1 MAARARI
8 ARQPDATGS
17 RSVLTSELRPLVRAV
32 ALMLL
37 AAASAHAHAAGIMNL
52 GAATARAS
60 GGGAGGAGVPGMP
73 NLGVSPQQAA
83 QASQPSIRNL
93 GYAAHAIAAQIAAQ
107 QNAAA
112 AAAKLPS
119 TVPNGLAPGGLEVAP
134 GIAFAKDGNG
144 NLVSQNTDTGNPLL
158 WVNANAPQQ
167 TVDNSGRVNV
177 DVKQTGQNAVLTWQT
192 MNVGRQTTLNFDQS
206 AGTQT
211 NGANNWAVL
220 NRINDP
226 SGRPSQILGNVTAQ
240 GAVYVINRNGVL
252 FGAGSQVNVHSL
264 VASSLNLL
272 DMKNQLVP
280 TAAGIVAS
288 NQQFLSLPAGT
299 TGGLAYPES
308 GSSGGVAGAVGRPNE
323 VLGLGSPA
331 LLTGSYQAPG
341 DVTIEQGASIT
352 THTNGTASDG
362 GFVLVAA
369 PNVTNA
375 GSISATAGQVVL
387 AAGVGVSLRPNGNGA
402 TGNPQVLLPEL
413 SGQIVT
419 TDLQTGKTI
428 DVTPAGTLTNT
439 GIVQAARGNVNL
451 LGSRVAQ
458 NGVVGVTTSV
468 NTPGTI
474 TISTADEYASNNP
487 LGNPYTGSTPV
498 TGNGGGGDNV
508 NRAGL
513 LSFGPG
519 SVTTVLPDN
528 NGQTATSTPGT
539 TFTPGG
545 ITMTAGSVWFQGGS
559 LIEAPGSNVS
569 VTAYVPS
576 VVTNQAP
583 GQTAVPGRIYVDDGA
598 TIDVSGLADVQAPIS
613 QTLVTIDRIGQNEL
627 ADSPLLR
634 NSFLFGLKGVVVD
647 STLTGTRSDGVQWVG
662 SPILNLSGY
671 VNLIPRTV
679 DQLLTNGG
687 TITLSGNEV
696 MTAAGSSMNLNGG
709 YVHYNGG
716 MVNTTRLV
724 DANGAIVP
732 IGQAS
737 PYDNYVGIAGQFV
750 ESHPRWNVTKSWY
763 NPLQTGGTYQSDYI
777 VGGNAGTLD
786 LFASQALVLDG
797 DISAQAFGGAKQ
809 MQGNSLP
816 SGGAFNLGADP
827 KLAGGT
833 LAGMAWNAAA
843 NPLLPISAISG
854 LTILQDDA
862 PQLGALMPG
871 FSIDTPL
878 DKNASATLAAN
889 DPNNLPTT
897 RVVPVAT
904 LNNGGFAK
912 LNVTEDKNAGK
923 GIVVAQ
929 GTQLNLQPG
938 GAISLNSPA
947 VGADVNVAGR
957 LSAPSG
963 SISITSGGNV
973 VVGPQGALSAAGQWV
988 NNDVQAA
995 PGTAPGNS
1003 QFINGGSISLS
1014 ATQGST
1020 FVDGNAV
1027 DATGSILLQ
1036 PGSVLDVSSGGEM
1049 LANGQLLMQNGVPAG
1064 RGGNVALQTYAVP
1077 AGGAQFGHTTD
1088 GGANLPGTQPTAGT
1102 IAMGGT
1108 ILSEGFSG
1116 GGTLTLNAL
1125 GFRIGGDRAAAAPWD
1140 VYLPEGF
1147 FLQQGF
1153 GKYVLNAYY
1162 DSTIA
1167 PGATVALTQKNL
1179 LPDVLALQ
1187 RTSSGANLSAGGLTT
1202 GGQLDAYHRQPA
1214 GLELTGGN
1222 AVSWLTAASNGVIPS
1237 YPGVTG
1243 AVTLSAGASIDAD
1256 AGASIVLASPKQV
1269 SVLGSVVAPGGSIVL
1284 SADTGATT
1292 AQPGQFNVFTPS
1304 NSRSVWLGADATLDV
1319 SGVALANPLAA
1330 PVKIG
1335 ATTVMPNTGKVLP
1348 GGSVTLSSDTG
1359 YVVAQAGSKIDVSG
1373 ASANFDQLQANGTYA
1388 SHPVWSDAGSITLS
1402 AAYGLFADGTL
1413 SGHGGA
1419 SQARGGTLTVLPHQN
1434 GSASGATALVVRQSG
1449 ALVPAGL
1456 APGEDFP
1463 TPVDPATGL
1472 PSGQPTGVIQF
1483 SADRLNGS
1491 GIANLVLGDST
1502 PSPIPAPVPTIAFA
1516 GNVNLALPE
1525 SVTLNTGRIAAIGM
1539 DQLATLLST
1548 PAQPSGG
1555 PSALDILLSQPPAH
1569 PLGTKVTI
1577 NAPYVALAGP
1587 VATTLTPAFAPFATR
1602 SDATLNV
1609 NASFLDLRNQF
1620 QLNNFGQANLNS
1632 RGDIRLSSTSVS
1644 PTSNVLSPGV
1654 LYTPGNVTFN
1664 AASLYPATGSTF
1676 IIDAVGP
1683 ADPVTGTLAP
1693 TTVTF
1698 GSTGSSGTPLS
1709 AGGALLVDATNIVQ
1723 GGNVRAPS
1731 GSLVFGVGDPA
1742 NSATQKQFGSLPL
1755 VATDSVTFANGS
1767 VTSVSNG
1774 GSIIPYGTTVDG
1786 VQWQFNPLAGTTASN
1801 LNAPPAKY
1809 IGVNGTRVAL
1819 NPGATIDLSG
1829 GGDLQ
1834 AAEWVPGTGGTRDV
1848 LSQYN
1853 VSYASGKG
1861 ATAVPVNAGAG
1872 SVYAIV
1878 PGKQSPVAAYDPS
1891 FAQTVQPAVAGNGTA
1906 TTTTATLG
1914 VGQAGMN
1921 DAIGKAVYLSGV
1933 PGLAAGYYT
1942 LLPGKYATLPG
1953 AYRVTVSSTGGNVVP
1968 GASQVLPD
1976 GTVMTAGYFADAV
1989 TGGRSATPTLF
2000 NVQSGKVW
2008 QQYSQYTL
2016 KGANDFFTAQAAKQ
2030 GNVTPPLPVDGGQ
2043 LVLAATKA
2051 LTLGATLNA
2060 AAGAGGAPAEVDVA
2074 SQDIQITGNGSAAL
2088 PGYLQIGG
2096 DALDSLNAG
2105 SLLIG
2110 GTRAATTKG
2119 VTITPIA
2126 NSVVVSNDANT
2137 SLKGPEILLVTKTDA
2152 TGTDP
2157 NAANGLRVDAGA
2169 SIAAAGDYPAAKD
2182 QPIAIA
2188 GDGALLRVSNGA
2200 MAPLTRTGGT
2210 GAGLLMVG
2218 AGATL
2223 TGGQA
2228 LMLDSS
2234 GDLKVD
2240 PSAVLSAKAIT
2251 ADGSAITFTNASGAA
2266 AANLPGFVIDPAG
2279 LAQFANA
2286 DLVTLRS
2293 YGAIGF
2299 VGDVTATFGK
2309 RVDLSAGTFAS
2320 DGGHVTLNGQ
2330 QIAFTNETGAPSGAS
2345 ASGNGT
2351 LTVNAK
2357 EIDLGT
2363 GTKTLNGFSSANLT
2377 ASGGIVG
2384 QGTGTFD
2391 FGSLPVTLSAPVY
2404 LADTSSASTVKTTGA
2419 LTLNG
2424 AAGTALTKT
2433 AVGGAWKFVGGTLAD
2448 NGATIAAPAGNV
2460 SLDATA
2466 GNLTIGSG
2474 STVSSAGV
2482 SKQFFDVT
2490 QYAPAGSI
2498 TLTADAG
2505 TVDVQAGTTLD
2516 FSGAN
2521 GGGAAGSLTLSA
2533 PKQVVNLNGTIKGGA
2548 ANGYAGGSLSL
2559 DTAGAADL
2567 DSLAKTLAS
2576 SGVNQSISVHTKSG
2590 NLTLSAGNAL
2600 TARSVSLT
2608 ADGGAGN
2615 ARDTANG
2622 NVNVLGTIDA
2632 SGKAGGE
2639 IDLYGRSG
2647 VDVEGTLL
2655 ARGSDPTQRGGKV
2668 NIGTSAV
2675 FDPTVANPYNA
2686 TYGYENIDPSRS
2698 GAIRV
2703 GANALIDVSGGTAGG
2718 LSGGTVNF
2726 RAPLLADGSVDVQFP
2741 TEFNSGKGIVGSR
2754 ATTLEAYAVW
2764 STTDASPGGQHF
2776 DGIVDPAGWYDGNGH
2791 LLAGTFT
2798 AQGTNPPTFTFAPDA
2813 NGDGG
2818 GTLTN
2823 NATGA
2828 QVTLTGSQSD
2838 LASLYTGISSIGFP
2852 GMDSAYFVPTTA
2864 NADHQTFYGG
2874 QIVKASDGTLS
2885 MTPGTLMGFIQSGL
2899 GANGPTLQGS
2909 TANIANFR
2917 VAPGVEFDNPST
2929 AINGGNISILSN
2941 WNLGA
2946 GLPNNSGTIVPSYR
2960 YNGTVAPMLTFRATS
2975 NFDAQASITD
2985 GFFQNQVATILGAAG
3000 SATATGTYAGALALY
3015 NNLMS
3020 LDDPASVTVQFYNGT
3035 SRPLASSAGDQ
3046 NDPLYD
3052 PNVSLSAPLTNQAA
3066 QYYSNYIEYANSWGT
3081 YYGDW
3086 ASGTYTSHVLPY
3098 SPLNKSA
3105 PVVSDYSSYQQYLD
3119 AYLTPLPFSGWL
3131 AGYTKLSIVGF
3142 VKNGVTVIPKF
3153 GTPTPPIASTHAED
3167 YSAYISI
3174 YNGYLDRVAHT
3185 TTMPSP
3191 LLQPQ
3196 GVYSFFFAP
3205 TAPLSIPFSGV
3216 NIGVLSGNLPANIAT
3231 VNNPLPIS
3239 FAALLGGQSSS
3250 YRIVGGADPAS
3261 ANPLAV
3267 QPVAA
3272 FAAGSAPAG
3281 NVTLNQHTAYVD
3293 SNGLTLLQPTTIRT
3307 GTGSIDIAAGN
3318 NFTLADTTAPGV
3330 VYTAGAPTQ
3339 GNPVLGLATAVA
3351 HGSVPG
3357 LQDILVTPTVNPDS
3371 AGDISLHVQGDINGV
3386 QSVTDATGAVTG
3398 AAGNRISQ
3406 YWWQWMQIT
3415 PGTTN
3420 DGGTIVAPLT
3430 QSSIDF
3436 GAFDQGVMSV
3446 GGNVSISAGGNISDL
3461 AVSLPTTWYLDG
3473 NNKPVT
3479 VGGGNLTVH
3488 AGGDILSGDYF
3499 VAKGTG
3505 SISASGSIGSDI
3517 AATSWTLG
3525 RAPIAVSTVL
3535 ATQDGIFDVVARRG
3549 VDIGAVLNP
3558 SYSNSYTQSA
3568 GLPTSIVNLFSY
3580 GQYADSQGYGQTS
3593 AVNVLST
3600 TGDVR
3605 LGTLGGMLTGA
3616 NGVLPA
3622 SINLTAF
3629 NGAIDVPSGGVLYPS
3644 AVGQLNLV
3652 ADRSVSLSNV
3662 SSNATGVAL
3671 PNTFGLSDADPSQM
3685 PSPTNPQATIPALTD
3700 TTLAAHALTALHDG
3714 DLQPARIYS
3723 LNGSIVNGN
3732 VDTSDDGDG
3741 FYRNLVTLSIDKPA
3755 FMQAGQDIVNLA
3767 FWGQN
3772 LRSSDTTR
3780 IVAGRDIYDTPIPH
3794 NGGGAVPVLSV
3805 GGPGW
3810 FDVQA
3815 GRNIGPL
3822 TSQAEL
3828 YNQQANTG
3836 GIAHV
3841 FTGIDAVGN
3850 ANNPNLPHE
3859 SANVNVLFGVGPGV
3873 DLPGFIAT
3881 YVAPGSAVAGVPSA
3895 TPALIAFMEQYDA
3908 GLGVDTGLQVDKDN
3922 ALAKVGSLTADEAWK
3937 QFQALPSYVQQIFAE
3952 KVLFGVLAQVGA
3964 DFNDASSPYHGQYAR
3979 GYQAINTL
3987 FPASYGYTANNLGGG
4002 SNGANKSVST
4012 GDLDIR
4018 STTIQTQQGGDVTIL
4033 GPGGQALVGSTTAPP
4048 QIVDSSGNVVAGPG
4062 TMGILTL
4069 EKGNVDLFTDQSVLL
4084 AQSRIF
4090 TEQGGDMTIWSSNGD
4105 INAGKGAKTSA
4116 DTPAPQYVCDA
4127 NHYCT
4132 VDSRGQVTG
4141 AGIATL
4147 QSIPGA
4153 PKGTVNLIAPR
4164 GTVDAGDAGIRAGN
4178 LNVAALRVVN
4188 ADNIQVTG
4196 KATGIPLVQ
4205 AVNTGALTAASSAAS
4220 AASQVAQDIAKNNA
4234 SGVAPRRWTISVQVE
4249 GFGDNGPDG
4258 GAKRHKSAQVG
4269 YDSSNSVS
4277 LLGFGAAGPTQR
4289 TLLSKEEL
4297 AKLNRF

>member
-1 MAARARI
+1 
-8 ARQPDATGS
+8 
-17 RSVLTSELRPLVRAV
+17 
-32 ALMLL
+32 MLL
-37 AAASAHAHAAGIMNL
+37 AGASAHVPAAGIMNL
-52 GAATARAS
+52 GAAAARAS
-60 GGGAGGAGVPGMP
+60 GGGAGGAGGAPGMP
-73 NLGVSPQQAA
+73 NLGVSAQQAL

-93 GYAAHAIAAQIAAQ
+93 GYAAQAIAAQIAAQ

-119 TVPNGLAPGGLEVAP
+119 SVPNGLAPGGLQVAA
-134 GIAFAKDGNG
+134 GA
-144 NLVSQNTDTGNPLL
+144 SSDTNNPVL
-158 WVNANAPQQ
+158 WFNANAPTQN
-167 TVDNSGRVNV
+167 VDSSGHVNV
-177 DVKQTGQNAVLTWQT
+177 DVKQTGQNAVLTWET

-206 AGTQT
+206 GGTQT

-226 SGRPSQILGNVTAQ
+226 SGRPSQILGNITAQ

-280 TAAGIVAS
+280 TPAGIVAS

-299 TGGLAYPES
+299 TGGLAYPQS
-308 GSSGGVAGAVGRPNE
+308 GSSGGVAGSVGTPNE
-323 VLGLGSPA
+323 VLGLGNKVA
-331 LLTGSYQAPG
+331 LTGTYQAPG

-375 GSISATAGQVVL
+375 GSISATSGQVVL
-387 AAGVGVSLRPNGNGA
+387 AAGVGVSLRPNGGGA
-402 TGNPQVLLPEL
+402 SGNPQVLLPEL

-419 TDLQTGKTI
+419 VDPATGATI

-498 TGNGGGGDNV
+498 TGGAGGADNV

-569 VTAYVPS
+569 VTAYAPS
-576 VVTNQAP
+576 VVTNKVP

-598 TIDVSGLADVQAPIS
+598 TIDVSGLANVQVPIS
-613 QTLVTIDRIGQNEL
+613 QTLVTVDRIGQNEL

-709 YVHYNGG
+709 YVHYDGG
-716 MVNTTRLV
+716 IVNTTRLV

-737 PYDNYVGIAGQFV
+737 PYDNYVGIAGQFI
-750 ESHPRWNVTKSWY
+750 ENHPRWGVTKSWY
-763 NPLQTGGTYQSDYI
+763 NPLLTSGTYQSDYI

-797 DISAQAFGGAKQ
+797 DISAQSFGGAKQ

-816 SGGAFNLGADP
+816 SGGTFNLGADP
-827 KLAGGT
+827 KLAGNA
-833 LAGMAWNAAA
+833 LAGMTWNSAA
-843 NPLLPISAISG
+843 NTTSLPLNALSG
-854 LTILQDDA
+854 LTILQDAA

-871 FSIDTPL
+871 FSIETPL
-878 DKNASATLAAN
+878 DKNASQSLAAN
-889 DPNNLPTT
+889 DPNNLPAT
-897 RVVPVAT
+897 RVVPVAM
-904 LNNGGFAK
+904 LNNGGFAN
-912 LNVTEDKNAGK
+912 LNLTEDKSAGK

-938 GAISLNSPA
+938 GSISFNSPA

-973 VVGPQGALSAAGQWV
+973 VVGPQGVISAAGQWV
-988 NNDVQAA
+988 NNDVLAA
-995 PGTAPGNS
+995 PGTTPGNS

-1014 ATQGST
+1014 ATQQGAIVVNGSN
-1020 FVDGNAV
+1020 VDT
-1027 DATGSILLQ
+1027 TGSILLR

-1049 LANGQLLMQNGVPAG
+1049 LANGQLLLQNGVPAG
-1064 RGGNVALQTYAVP
+1064 RGGNVALQTYAAP
-1077 AGGAQFGHTTD
+1077 LATQQFGHTRD
-1088 GGANLPGTQPTAGT
+1088 SGSPLPSTQPMAGT
-1102 IAMGGT
+1102 IAMDGT

-1116 GGTLTLNAL
+1116 GGTLTLEAL
-1125 GFRIGGDRAAAAPWD
+1125 GFRIGGDRSAASPWD
-1140 VYLPEGF
+1140 VYLPESF
-1147 FLQQGF
+1147 FSQQGF

-1162 DSTIA
+1162 DSTVA
-1167 PGATVALTQKNL
+1167 PGAAVSLTQLNRI
-1179 LPDVLALQ
+1179 PDALALQ
-1187 RTSSGANLSAGGLTT
+1187 QTSSGTNLSAGDLTT
-1202 GGQLDAYHRQPA
+1202 IGQLDAYHRQPTN
-1214 GLELTGGN
+1214 LVLTGGN
-1222 AVSWLTAASNGVIPS
+1222 YVVWQSTPDSPPPS
-1237 YPGVTG
+1237 YSGVTG
-1243 AVTLSAGASIDAD
+1243 AVTLSSGASINAD
-1256 AGASIVLASPKQV
+1256 AGASVVLASPKQV
-1269 SVLGSVVAPGGSIVL
+1269 TVLGSVVAPGGSIVL
-1284 SADTGATT
+1284 SADTGTTT
-1292 AQPGQFNVFTPS
+1292 AQPGQLNVFTPS
-1304 NSRSVWLGADATLDV
+1304 NSRSVWLGSDATLDV

-1330 PVKIG
+1330 PVKLGG
-1335 ATTVMPNTGKVLP
+1335 ATVSPNVGKVLP
-1348 GGSVTLSSDTG
+1348 GGSVTLSSDSG
-1359 YVVAQAGSKIDVSG
+1359 YVVTQAGSKIDVSG
-1373 ASANFDQLQANGTYA
+1373 SSANFDRLQTNGTYA
-1388 SHPVWSDAGSITLS
+1388 SQPVWSDAGSITLS

-1413 SGHGGA
+1413 AGFGGA
-1419 SQARGGTLTVLPHQN
+1419 AQARGGTLTILPHQN
-1434 GSASGATALVVRQSG
+1434 GSSAGATALVVRQG
-1449 ALVPAGL
+1449 GTLVPAGL
-1456 APGEDFP
+1456 APGQEFSIA
-1463 TPVDPATGL
+1463 VDPTTGQ
-1472 PSGQPTGVIQF
+1472 PIGQPTGVIQF
-1483 SADRLNGS
+1483 AADHLNDS

-1502 PSPIPAPVPTIAFA
+1502 PSPIPVSPIVFA
-1516 GNVNLALPE
+1516 GNVNLTLPE

-1539 DQLATLLST
+1539 DQLSTLLST
-1548 PAQPSGG
+1548 PANGNA
-1555 PSALDILLSQPPAH
+1555 ALVNLLAQPPAH
-1569 PLGTKVTI
+1569 SLGTTVAI

-1587 VATTLTPAFAPFATR
+1587 TATSSTPAFAPVATL

-1609 NASFLDLRNQF
+1609 NASFLDLRNQL
-1620 QLNNFGQANLNS
+1620 QLNNFGLANLTS
-1632 RGDIRLSSTSVS
+1632 SGDIRLSSTSAAQSGPVG
-1644 PTSNVLSPGV
+1644 LAPGM
-1654 LYTPGNVTFN
+1654 LYTPGNVTFK
-1664 AASLYPATGSTF
+1664 AADVYPATGSTF
-1676 IIDAVGP
+1676 IVDAVGP
-1683 ADPVTGTLAP
+1683 VDSATGKPAP

-1698 GSTGSSGTPLS
+1698 ATNGSSGTPLS
-1709 AGGALLVDATNIVQ
+1709 AGGMLLVDATNIVQ
-1723 GGNVRAPS
+1723 GGTVRAPS
-1731 GSLVFGVGDPA
+1731 GTLVFGVGDPT
-1742 NSATQKQFGSLPL
+1742 NSATQKQFGNLPL
-1755 VATDSVTFANGS
+1755 VATDSVTFTNGS

-1786 VQWQFNPLAGTTASN
+1786 VEWQFNPLAGTTASD

-1809 IGVNGTRVAL
+1809 IGVNGSSVAL
-1819 NPGATIDLSG
+1819 NKGATIDLSG

-1861 ATAVPVNAGAG
+1861 ATAVPVNAGG
-1872 SVYAIV
+1872 GNVYAIV
-1878 PGKQSPVAAYDPS
+1878 PGAQSPVAAYDPL
-1891 FAQTVQPAVAGNGTA
+1891 FAQTVQPAVASNGTA
-1906 TTTTATLG
+1906 TTKTATLG

-1933 PGLAAGYYT
+1933 PGLAPGYYT

-1953 AYRVTVSSTGGNVVP
+1953 AYRVTVSSATGNVVP

-2000 NVQSGKVW
+2000 NVQSGATW
-2008 QQYSQYTL
+2008 QQYSQYTV
-2016 KGANDFFTAQAAKQ
+2016 KGANAFFTAQAAKQ

-2051 LTLGATLNA
+2051 LALGATLNA
-2060 AAGAGGAPAEVDVA
+2060 AAGAGGAPAEVDIA

-2126 NSVVVSNDANT
+2126 NSVVVSNDANS

-2152 TGTDP
+2152 SGTDA
-2157 NAANGLRVDAGA
+2157 NASNGLRVDAGA
-2169 SIAAAGDYPAAKD
+2169 SIVAAGDYPAAKD
-2182 QPIAIA
+2182 QPITIT

-2210 GAGLLMVG
+2210 GTGLLTVG

-2223 TGGQA
+2223 SGGQA

-2234 GDLKVD
+2234 GNLKVD
-2240 PSAVLSAKAIT
+2240 PSAVLSGKAIT
-2251 ADGSAITFTNASGAA
+2251 VDGSAITFTNASGAT

-2279 LAQFANA
+2279 LAQLANA

-2293 YGAIGF
+2293 YGAMGF
-2299 VGDVTATFGK
+2299 VGDVSATFGK
-2309 RVDLSAGTFAS
+2309 SVDLSAGTFTS

-2330 QIAFTNETGAPSGAS
+2330 QIAFTNETGAPGSVAATGS
-2345 ASGNGT
+2345 GT

-2357 EIDLGT
+2357 EIDFGT
-2363 GTKTLNGFSSANLT
+2363 GAKTLNGFSSANMA

-2391 FGSLPVTLSAPVY
+2391 FGALPVTLNAPVY

-2433 AVGGAWKFVGGTLAD
+2433 PVGGAWHFVGGTLAD
-2448 NGATIAAPAGNV
+2448 NGATITAPAGNV
-2460 SLDATA
+2460 SLEATT

-2474 STVSSAGV
+2474 STLSSAGV

-2498 TLTADAG
+2498 ILTADAG
-2505 TVDVQAGTTLD
+2505 TVDVQSGTTLD
-2516 FSGAN
+2516 FSGAK

-2548 ANGYAGGSLSL
+2548 TNGYAGGSLSL
-2559 DTAGAADL
+2559 DMAGATHL
-2567 DSLAKTLAS
+2567 DSLAQTLAS
-2576 SGVNQSISVHTKSG
+2576 SGVNQSIAVHTKSG

-2615 ARDTANG
+2615 ASDTANG

-2632 SGKAGGE
+2632 SGKAGGQ

-2655 ARGSDPTQRGGKV
+2655 ARSSDPTQRGGKV

-2698 GAIRV
+2698 GLIRV

-2726 RAPLLADGSVDVQFP
+2726 RAPLLADGSVDVQLP
-2741 TEFNSGKGIVGSR
+2741 NSFNSGKGIVGSR
-2754 ATTLEAYAVW
+2754 ATTLEAYATW
-2764 STTDASPGGQHF
+2764 STTDATSGAQHF
-2776 DGIVDPAGWYDGNGH
+2776 DGIVDPAGWYDSNGH

-2798 AQGTNPPTFTFAPDA
+2798 AQGTNPPTLSFTPDA

-2838 LASLYTGISSIGFP
+2838 LDSLYNGVVSIGFP
-2852 GMDSAYFVPTTA
+2852 GMSGAYFVPTTA
-2864 NADHQTFYGG
+2864 NADHQNYYGG
-2874 QIVKASDGTLS
+2874 QIVTASDGTLS

-2899 GANGPTLQGS
+2899 GANGPTLQGAAS
-2909 TANIANFR
+2909 GIANFR
-2917 VAPGVEFDNPST
+2917 VAPGIEFDNPST
-2929 AINGGNISILSN
+2929 TINGGNISILSN

-2946 GLPNNSGTIVPSYR
+2946 GLPNNHGTIDPSYR
-2960 YNGTVAPMLTFRATS
+2960 YNGTVAPMLTFRAIN

-2985 GFFQNQVATILGAAG
+2985 GFFQSQVATILGAAG
-3000 SATATGTYAGALALY
+3000 NAGATGTYAAALALY
-3015 NNLMS
+3015 NSLAS
-3020 LDDPASVTVQFYNGT
+3020 LDDPTSITVQLTDGT
-3035 SRPLASSAGDQ
+3035 TQSLSSFGS
-3046 NDPLYD
+3046 NPGNPLYD
-3052 PNVSLSAPLTNQAA
+3052 PNMALSAPLIKQSAD
-3066 QYYSNYIEYANSWGT
+3066 YYSDYLGYANAWGG
-3081 YYGDW
+3081 YFNLWQNGNFFGNYPL
-3086 ASGTYTSHVLPY
+3086 HVMPY
-3098 SPLNKSA
+3098 SPLLNPA
-3105 PVVSDYSSYQQYLD
+3105 PLYSSYSSYQDYSN
-3119 AYLTPLPFSGWL
+3119 AYSDWLSG
-3131 AGYTKLSIVGF
+3131 YNVLSITGF
-3142 VKNGVTVIPKF
+3142 VKNGVVIAKKF
-3153 GTPTPPIASTHAED
+3153 GTPSSPFISSNPVDYGSYLSLYVNTYFSAISTTVSGASVLVHPNNAFSFVYAPI
-3167 YSAYISI
+3167 
-3174 YNGYLDRVAHT
+3174 
-3185 TTMPSP
+3185 
-3191 LLQPQ
+3191 
-3196 GVYSFFFAP
+3196 
-3205 TAPLSIPFSGV
+3205 APLSIPDTGIS
-3216 NIGVLSGNLPANIAT
+3216 NIGNLPGNLPANVAT
-3231 VNNPLPIS
+3231 SNNPLPVG
-3239 FAALLGGQSSS
+3239 FATLLGGQSSS
-3250 YRIVGGADPAS
+3250 FRMVGGADLAS

-3267 QPVAA
+3267 QPIAA
-3272 FAAGSAPAG
+3272 FDAGGAPSG
-3281 NVTLNQHTAYVD
+3281 NVTLNQHTTYVD
-3293 SNGLTLLQPTTIRT
+3293 SKGLALLQPTTIRT

-3318 NFTLADTTAPGV
+3318 DFVLADTTAPGV
-3330 VYTAGAPTQ
+3330 VYTAGTPAQ
-3339 GNPVLGLATAVA
+3339 GSPALGNTSAIVSG
-3351 HGSVPG
+3351 GSG

-3371 AGDISLHVQGDINGV
+3371 AGDISIRVQGDINGI
-3386 QSVTDATGAVTG
+3386 QNVTDATGAATG
-3398 AAGNRISQ
+3398 GAGNSISQ

-3415 PGTTN
+3415 PGATAS
-3420 DGGTIVAPLT
+3420 GSTIVAPLT
-3430 QSSIDF
+3430 RSSIDF

-3461 AVSLPTTWYLDG
+3461 AVSLPTTWYLNG
-3473 NNKPVT
+3473 SGKPVT
-3479 VGGGNLTVH
+3479 VGGGNLTVR

-3505 SISASGSIGSDI
+3505 TISAGGSIGSDI
-3517 AATSWTLG
+3517 STASWMPG
-3525 RAPIAVSTVL
+3525 GAPMAVSTVL
-3535 ATQDGIFDVVARRG
+3535 ATQDGIFNVAARQG

-3558 SYSNSYTQSA
+3558 SYSSSYTQSGGQSTA
-3568 GLPTSIVNLFSY
+3568 VVNLSGY
-3580 GQYADSQGYGQTS
+3580 GQYPDGQGYSPTS
-3593 AVNVLST
+3593 AVNALST
-3600 TGDVR
+3600 TGDIR
-3605 LGTLGGMLTGA
+3605 LGSLGGMWTGA

-3622 SINLTAF
+3622 SMNLTAF
-3629 NGAIDVPSGGVLYPS
+3629 SGAIDIQSGGALYPS

-3652 ADRSVSLSNV
+3652 ADQSVYLSNV
-3662 SSNATGVAL
+3662 AARWSNVAL

-3685 PSPTNPQATIPALTD
+3685 PSPTNPQAQVSIPALTD
-3700 TTLAAHALTALHDG
+3700 VTLAAHATGALHG
-3714 DLQPARIYS
+3714 DDALPARVYS
-3723 LNGSIVNGN
+3723 LNGSIVNGGI
-3732 VDTSDDGDG
+3732 DTSSSGDG
-3741 FYRNLVTLSIDKPA
+3741 FYQNLVTLSIDKPA
-3755 FMQAGQDIVNLA
+3755 LLQAGQDIVNLA

-3772 LRSSDTTR
+3772 LRSSDVTR
-3780 IVAGRDIYDTPIPH
+3780 VVAGRDIYDTPISTTA
-3794 NGGGAVPVLSV
+3794 GAVPVLEV

-3822 TSQAEL
+3822 TSQGEL
-3828 YNQQANTG
+3828 YGKSANTG
-3836 GIAHV
+3836 ALTHP

-3873 DLPGFIAT
+3873 DLPGFVST
-3881 YVAPGSAVAGVPSA
+3881 YIAPGSAVAGVPSA

-3908 GLGVDTGLQVDKDN
+3908 GLGVDTGLQVDKD
-3922 ALAKVGSLTADEAWK
+3922 AAQLKVGQLTADDAWK
-3937 QFQALPSYVQQIFAE
+3937 QFQALPSYVQQLFAE

-3964 DFNDASSPYHGQYAR
+3964 DFNDPASRYSGQYSR

-3987 FPASYGYTANNLGGG
+3987 FPASFGYTANNLGGG
-4002 SNGANKSVST
+4002 SNGANKSAST
-4012 GDLDIR
+4012 GNLDIR

-4048 QIVDSSGNVVAGPG
+4048 QIVSSDGSVVAGPG

-4069 EKGNVDLFTDQSVLL
+4069 EKGNVDIFTDQSVLL

-4249 GFGDNGPDG
+4249 GFGDSGPDG
-4258 GAKRHKSAQVG
+4258 GSKRRRSEQVG
-4269 YDSSNSVS
+4269 YDASNSVS

-4297 AKLNRF
+4297 GKLNRF

>member
-1 MAARARI
+1 MAARART

-17 RSVLTSELRPLVRAV
+17 RPVLKSELRPLVRAV

-37 AAASAHAHAAGIMNL
+37 AGASAHVHAAGIMNL
-52 GAATARAS
+52 GAAAARAS
-60 GGGAGGAGVPGMP
+60 GGGAGSAGGAPGMP
-73 NLGVSPQQAA
+73 NLGVSAQQAL

-119 TVPNGLAPGGLEVAP
+119 SVPNGLTPGGLQVAA
-134 GIAFAKDGNG
+134 GASG
-144 NLVSQNTDTGNPLL
+144 DTNNPVL
-158 WVNANAPQQ
+158 WFNANAPTQN
-167 TVDNSGRVNV
+167 VDSSGHVNV
-177 DVKQTGQNAVLTWQT
+177 DVKQTGQNAVLTWET

-206 AGTQT
+206 GGTQT

-226 SGRPSQILGNVTAQ
+226 SGRPSQILGNITAQ

-280 TAAGIVAS
+280 TPAGIVAS

-299 TGGLAYPES
+299 TGGLAYPQS
-308 GSSGGVAGAVGRPNE
+308 GSSSGVAGSTGRPNE
-323 VLGLGSPA
+323 VLGLGNQA
-331 LLTGSYQAPG
+331 LLTGTYQAPG

-375 GSISATAGQVVL
+375 GSIAATSGQVVL
-387 AAGVGVSLRPNGNGA
+387 AAGVGVSLLPN
-402 TGNPQVLLPEL
+402 TGKTSNPQVLLPEL
-413 SGQIVT
+413 SGQIVATDPT
-419 TDLQTGKTI
+419 TGASI

-487 LGNPYTGSTPV
+487 LGIPYPGQTL
-498 TGNGGGGDNV
+498 NGVYDV
-508 NRAGL
+508 HRAGL

-545 ITMTAGSVWFQGGS
+545 IAMTAGSVWFQGGS

-569 VTAYVPS
+569 VTAYAPS
-576 VVTNQAP
+576 VVTNKVP

-598 TIDVSGLADVQAPIS
+598 TIDVSGLANVLAPIS
-613 QTLVTIDRIGQNEL
+613 QTLVTVDRIGQNEL

-716 MVNTTRLV
+716 IVNTTRLV

-750 ESHPRWNVTKSWY
+750 ENHPRWGVTKTWY
-763 NPLQTGGTYQSDYI
+763 NPLLTSGTYQSDYI

-797 DISAQAFGGAKQ
+797 DISAQSFGGAKQ

-816 SGGAFNLGADP
+816 SGGTFNLGTDP
-827 KLAGGT
+827 KLTGNA
-833 LAGMAWNAAA
+833 LAGMTWNGAA
-843 NPLLPISAISG
+843 NTTSLPLNALSG
-854 LTILQDDA
+854 LTILQDAA

-871 FSIDTPL
+871 FSIDTAL
-878 DKNASATLAAN
+878 DKNASQSLAAN
-889 DPNNLPTT
+889 DPNNLLTT

-904 LNNGGFAK
+904 LNNGGFAN
-912 LNVTEDKNAGK
+912 LNVTEDKNTGK

-938 GAISLNSPA
+938 GSISLNSPA
-947 VGADVNVAGR
+947 VGADVKVAGR

-963 SISITSGGNV
+963 SISISSGGNV
-973 VVGPQGALSAAGQWV
+973 VVGPQGAISAAGQWV

-995 PGTAPGNS
+995 PGTTPGNS
-1003 QFINGGSISLS
+1003 QFINGGSIALS
-1014 ATQGST
+1014 TTQNST
-1020 FVDGNAV
+1020 FVNGNAV
-1027 DATGSILLQ
+1027 DVTGSILLQ

-1077 AGGAQFGHTTD
+1077 AGGAQFGHTND

-1116 GGTLTLNAL
+1116 GGTMTLGAL
-1125 GFRIGGDRAAAAPWD
+1125 GFRIGGDKAAAAPWD
-1140 VYLPEGF
+1140 VYLPQGF
-1147 FLQQGF
+1147 FSQQGF

-1162 DSTIA
+1162 DATIA
-1167 PGATVALTQKNL
+1167 PGATVALTQRNL
-1179 LPDVLALQ
+1179 LPDAPALQ
-1187 RTSSGANLSAGGLTT
+1187 QSASGANLLAGGLTT
-1202 GGQLDAYHRQPA
+1202 SGQLDAYHRQPT
-1214 GLELTGGN
+1214 GLVLTGGN
-1222 AVSWLTAASNGVIPS
+1222 AASWLTAATGGTVPS

-1243 AVTLSAGASIDAD
+1243 AVTLSAGASIQAD
-1256 AGASIVLASPKQV
+1256 AGAGVALASPKQV
-1269 SVLGSVVAPGGSIVL
+1269 TVLGSVVAPGGSIVL
-1284 SADTGATT
+1284 SADTGTT
-1292 AQPGQFNVFTPS
+1292 APQPGQFNVFTPS
-1304 NSRSVWLGADATLDV
+1304 NSRSVWLGSDATLDV
-1319 SGVALANPLAA
+1319 SGTALANPLAA
-1330 PVKIG
+1330 SVKIG
-1335 ATTVMPNTGKVLP
+1335 GTVVVPNTGKVLP
-1348 GGSVTLSSDTG
+1348 GGSVTLSSDSG
-1359 YVVAQAGSKIDVSG
+1359 YVVTQAGSKMDVSG
-1373 ASANFDQLQANGTYA
+1373 TASNFDRLQANGTYA
-1388 SHPVWSDAGSITLS
+1388 SQPVWSDAGSITLS

-1413 SGHGGA
+1413 AGFGGA
-1419 SQARGGTLTVLPHQN
+1419 SQARGGTLTILPRTN
-1434 GSASGATALVVRQSG
+1434 NSAPGATALVVQQSG

-1456 APGEDFP
+1456 APGAAFS
-1463 TPVDPATGL
+1463 TPIDPATGL
-1472 PSGQPTGVIQF
+1472 PTGQPTGVIQF
-1483 SADRLNGS
+1483 VADRLNGS
-1491 GIANLVLGDST
+1491 GIANLVLGDGT
-1502 PSPIPAPVPTIAFA
+1502 PSPFAVPPIAFA
-1516 GNVNLALPE
+1516 GNVNLTLPE

-1539 DQLATLLST
+1539 DQLSTLLSK
-1548 PAQPSGG
+1548 PAKPATGS
-1555 PSALDILLSQPPAH
+1555 SVLADLLAQPPAH
-1569 PLGTKVTI
+1569 SLGTAI
-1577 NAPYVALAGP
+1577 SIDAPYVALAGP
-1587 VATTLTPAFAPFATR
+1587 MLTSSSPAFAPVATL

-1609 NASFLDLRNQF
+1609 NASFIDVRNQF
-1620 QLNNFGQANLNS
+1620 QLNNVGRANLTS
-1632 RGDIRLSSTSVS
+1632 SGDIRLSSNSAPSGT
-1644 PTSNVLSPGV
+1644 VLLPGT

-1664 AASLYPATGSTF
+1664 AASIYPTTGSTF

-1683 ADPVTGTLAP
+1683 VNPVTGKPAP

-1698 GSTGSSGTPLS
+1698 GTTGPSGTPLS
-1709 AGGALLVDATNIVQ
+1709 AGGTLLVDATNIVQ
-1723 GGNVRAPS
+1723 GGTVRAPS
-1731 GSLVFGVGDPA
+1731 GTLVFGVGDPT
-1742 NSATQKQFGSLPL
+1742 NSATQKQFGNLPL

-1774 GSIIPYGTTVDG
+1774 RSIIPYGTTVDG
-1786 VQWQFNPLAGTTASN
+1786 VEWQFNPLAGTTASD

-1809 IGVNGTRVAL
+1809 IGVNGTSVAL
-1819 NPGATIDLSG
+1819 NKGATIDLSG

-1872 SVYAIV
+1872 NVYAIV
-1878 PGKQSPVAAYDPS
+1878 PGTQSPVAAYDPL
-1891 FAQTVQPAVAGNGTA
+1891 FAQTLQPDVASNGTP
-1906 TTTTATLG
+1906 TTKTVTLG
-1914 VGQAGMN
+1914 VGQAGLN
-1921 DAIGKAVYLSGV
+1921 DGIGKAVYLSGV
-1933 PGLAAGYYT
+1933 PGLAPGYYT

-1953 AYRVTVSSTGGNVVP
+1953 AYRVTVSAATGNVAP

-2000 NVQSGKVW
+2000 NVQSGTTW

-2016 KGANDFFTAQAAKQ
+2016 KGANAFFTTQAAKQ

-2051 LTLGATLNA
+2051 LALGATLNA

-2126 NSVVVSNDANT
+2126 NSVVVSNDANS
-2137 SLKGPEILLVTKTDA
+2137 SLKGPEILLVTKTD
-2152 TGTDP
+2152 TSGTDS

-2169 SIAAAGDYPAAKD
+2169 SIVAAGDYPAAKD
-2182 QPIAIA
+2182 QPLTIA

-2210 GAGLLMVG
+2210 GAGLLTVG

-2223 TGGQA
+2223 SGGQA

-2234 GDLKVD
+2234 GNLKVD

-2251 ADGSAITFTNASGAA
+2251 VDGSAITFTNASGAA

-2279 LAQFANA
+2279 LAQLGNA

-2293 YGAIGF
+2293 YGAMGF
-2299 VGDVTATFGK
+2299 VGDVNATFGK
-2309 RVDLSAGTFAS
+2309 SVDLSAGTFTS
-2320 DGGHVTLNGQ
+2320 DGGRVTLNGQ
-2330 QIAFTNETGAPSGAS
+2330 QIAFTNETGAPNATVTP
-2345 ASGNGT
+2345 GNGT
-2351 LTVNAK
+2351 LIVNAK
-2357 EIDLGT
+2357 EIDFGT
-2363 GTKTLNGFSSANLT
+2363 GTKTLSGFSSANLT
-2377 ASGGIVG
+2377 ATGGIVG

-2391 FGSLPVTLSAPVY
+2391 FGALPVTLNAPVY

-2419 LTLNG
+2419 LALNG

-2433 AVGGAWKFVGGTLAD
+2433 PVGGAWKFIGGTLAD

-2460 SLDATA
+2460 SLEATT
-2466 GNLTIGSG
+2466 GNLTIGGG
-2474 STVSSAGV
+2474 STVSAAGV

-2498 TLTADAG
+2498 ILTADAG
-2505 TVDVQAGTTLD
+2505 TVDVQSGTTLD
-2516 FSGAN
+2516 FSGAK

-2548 ANGYAGGSLSL
+2548 TNGYAGGSLSL
-2559 DTAGAADL
+2559 DTAGATDL

-2576 SGVNQSISVHTKSG
+2576 SGVNQSIAVHTKSG

-2615 ARDTANG
+2615 ASDTANG

-2632 SGKAGGE
+2632 SGKAGGQ

-2655 ARGSDPTQRGGKV
+2655 ARGTDPTQRGGKV

-2675 FDPTVANPYNA
+2675 FDPTVKNPYNT

-2698 GAIRV
+2698 GLIRV

-2726 RAPLLADGSVDVQFP
+2726 RAPLLADGSVDVQLP
-2741 TEFNSGKGIVGSR
+2741 TAFNSGKGIAGSR

-2764 STTDASPGGQHF
+2764 STTDATKGAQHF
-2776 DGIVDPAGWYDGNGH
+2776 DGIVDPAGWFDANGH

-2798 AQGTNPPTFTFAPDA
+2798 AQGTNPPTFTFTPNAK
-2813 NGDGG
+2813 GDGG
-2818 GTLTN
+2818 GTLKN
-2823 NATGA
+2823 NATGV
-2828 QVTLTGSQSD
+2828 QVTLTGSDAD
-2838 LASLYTGISSIGFP
+2838 LASLHAGVTAIGFP

-2864 NADHQTFYGG
+2864 NAAHQNFYGG

-2885 MTPGTLMGFIQSGL
+2885 MTPGTLMGFVQNGL
-2899 GANGPTLQGS
+2899 GGNGPKLQGS
-2909 TANIANFR
+2909 TAGIANFR
-2917 VAPGVEFDNPST
+2917 VAPGIEFDNPGT
-2929 AINGGNISILSN
+2929 AINGGNISLLSN

-2946 GLPNNSGTIVPSYR
+2946 GLPNNSGTIVPVYR
-2960 YNGTVAPMLTFRATS
+2960 YNGTVAPMLTFRAS
-2975 NFDAQASITD
+2975 NDFDAQASITD
-2985 GFFQNQVATILGAAG
+2985 GFFQSQVATILGASGNASAG
-3000 SATATGTYAGALALY
+3000 GTYAGALSLY
-3015 NNLMS
+3015 NSLMS
-3020 LDDPASVTVQFYNGT
+3020 LDDPASITVQFYTGAAQ
-3035 SRPLASSAGDQ
+3035 SLASFSRNPQ
-3046 NDPLYD
+3046 NPLYD
-3052 PNVSLSAPLTNQAA
+3052 PNVPLGAPLTSQAA
-3066 QYYSNYIEYANSWGT
+3066 QYYSNYLQYANSWGT

-3086 ASGTYTSHVLPY
+3086 ASGLYTSHILPY
-3098 SPLNKSA
+3098 SPLHTAA
-3105 PVVSDYSSYQQYLD
+3105 PVLSNYASYADYAA
-3119 AYLTPLPFSGWL
+3119 AYFGPGSWL
-3131 AGYTKLSIVGF
+3131 NGYTNISIVGL
-3142 VKNGVTVIPKF
+3142 VRNGTTVTPKF
-3153 GTPTPPIASTHAED
+3153 GTPTAPALPTSPGDYGQYIAL
-3167 YSAYISI
+3167 
-3174 YNGYLDRVAHT
+3174 YNNYLNKVSGT
-3185 TTMPSP
+3185 KPLVSP

-3205 TAPLSIPFSGV
+3205 SAPTSIPFTGV
-3216 NIGVLSGNLPANIAT
+3216 NIGALPGNLPANVAT
-3231 VNNPLPIS
+3231 ADNPLPIGFS
-3239 FAALLGGQSSS
+3239 ALLGGQSSS
-3250 YRIVGGADPAS
+3250 YRIIGGADLTS

-3272 FAAGSAPAG
+3272 FNTGGAPAG
-3281 NVTLNQHTAYVD
+3281 NVTLSQHTAYVD

-3307 GTGSIDIAAGN
+3307 GTGSIDIAAGSD
-3318 NFTLADTTAPGV
+3318 FTLADTTAPGV
-3330 VYTAGAPTQ
+3330 VYTAGAPAA
-3339 GNPVLGLATAVA
+3339 GSPVLGLASAIMGGNK
-3351 HGSVPG
+3351 GSGVP
-3357 LQDILVTPTVNPDS
+3357 DILVTPTVNPDS
-3371 AGDISLHVQGDINGV
+3371 AGDISIHAQGDINGV
-3386 QSVTDATGAVTG
+3386 QNVVDDKGLVTG
-3398 AAGNRISQ
+3398 NAGSSISQ

-3415 PGTTN
+3415 PVKTFAA
-3420 DGGTIVAPLT
+3420 GGAIVAPLT
-3430 QSSIDF
+3430 RSSIDF

-3461 AVSLPTTWYLDG
+3461 GVSLPTTWYLNG
-3473 NNKPVT
+3473 NGKPTT
-3479 VGGGNLTVH
+3479 VGGGNLTVR

-3505 SISASGSIGSDI
+3505 TISAGGSIGPDFSLP
-3517 AATSWTLG
+3517 ARLAG
-3525 RAPIAVSTVL
+3525 QGPVAVSTIL
-3535 ATQDGIFDVVARRG
+3535 AAQDGVFDVTARQG
-3549 VDIGAVLNP
+3549 VELGAVLDP
-3558 SYSNSYTQSA
+3558 SYASA
-3568 GLPTSIVNLFSY
+3568 FPQAGGAPTGQFSLGNY
-3580 GQYADSQGYGQTS
+3580 SQYADSQGYSPTS

-3600 TGDVR
+3600 TGDIR
-3605 LGTLGGMLTGA
+3605 LGAIGKMLTGT

-3622 SINLTAF
+3622 SVNLTAF
-3629 NGAIDVPSGGVLYPS
+3629 SGGIDVVSGGTLYPS
-3644 AVGQLNLV
+3644 AVGQLNLI
-3652 ADRSVSLSNV
+3652 ADQSVRLSNAAAQYV
-3662 SSNATGVAL
+3662 NDAAL
-3671 PNTFGLSDADPSQM
+3671 PNQFGMSDAGPSTM
-3685 PSPTNPQATIPALTD
+3685 PSPTNPIPNVKIPALTD
-3700 TTLAAHALTALHDG
+3700 TTLAAHAPGALHG
-3714 DLQPARIYS
+3714 DDTTPARIYS
-3723 LNGSIVNGN
+3723 LNGSIVDGA
-3732 VDTSDDGDG
+3732 VDTSGAGDG
-3741 FYRNLVTLSIDKPA
+3741 FYRNLVTLSVDKPA
-3755 FMQAGQDIVNLA
+3755 LVQAGQDIVNLA

-3772 LRSSDTTR
+3772 LRSSDVTR
-3780 IVAGRDIYDTPIPH
+3780 IVAGRDIYDTPIPPS
-3794 NGGGAVPVLSV
+3794 GSGVVPVLSL

-3810 FDVQA
+3810 FDIQA
-3815 GRNIGPL
+3815 ARNIGPL
-3822 TSQAEL
+3822 TSPGEL
-3828 YNQQANTG
+3828 YNRNANTG
-3836 GIAHV
+3836 GIAHP

-3873 DLPGFIAT
+3873 DLQGFVST
-3881 YVAPGSAVAGVPSA
+3881 YIAPGSSVEGVPSA

-3908 GLGVDTGLQVDKDN
+3908 GRGVDTGLQSDKDA
-3922 ALAKVGSLTADEAWK
+3922 ALAKVGRLTADDAWK
-3937 QFQALPSYVQQIFAE
+3937 QFQALPSYVQQLFAE
-3952 KVLFGVLAQVGA
+3952 QVLFGVLAQVGA
-3964 DFNDASSPYHGQYAR
+3964 DFNDPASRYNGQYAR

-3987 FPASYGYTANNLGGG
+3987 FPASFGYTANNLGGG
-4002 SNGANKSVST
+4002 SNGANKQVST
-4012 GDLDIR
+4012 GNLDIR

-4048 QIVDSSGNVVAGPG
+4048 QIVDADGIVVAGPG

-4069 EKGNVDLFTDQSVLL
+4069 EKGNVDIFTDQSVLL

-4116 DTPAPQYVCDA
+4116 DSPAPQYVCDA

-4132 VDSRGQVTG
+4132 VDARGQVTG

-4258 GAKRHKSAQVG
+4258 GGKRRKTEQVG

-4297 AKLNRF
+4297 GKLNRF

>member
-1 MAARARI
+1 
-8 ARQPDATGS
+8 
-17 RSVLTSELRPLVRAV
+17 
-32 ALMLL
+32 MLL
-37 AAASAHAHAAGIMNL
+37 AGASAHVQAAGIMNL
-52 GAATARAS
+52 GAAAARAS
-60 GGGAGGAGVPGMP
+60 GGGAGGAGGAPGMP
-73 NLGVSPQQAA
+73 NLGVSAQQAL

-119 TVPNGLAPGGLEVAP
+119 TVPNGLTPGGLQVAA
-134 GIAFAKDGNG
+134 GA
-144 NLVSQNTDTGNPLL
+144 SSDTNNPVL
-158 WVNANAPQQ
+158 WFNANAPTQN
-167 TVDNSGRVNV
+167 VDSSGHVNV
-177 DVKQTGQNAVLTWQT
+177 DVKQIGQNAVLTWET

-206 AGTQT
+206 GGTQT

-226 SGRPSQILGNVTAQ
+226 SGRPSQILGNITAQ

-280 TAAGIVAS
+280 TPAGIVAS

-299 TGGLAYPES
+299 TGGLAYPQS
-308 GSSGGVAGAVGRPNE
+308 GSSSGVAGSAGRPNE
-323 VLGLGSPA
+323 VLGLGNTVPLSG
-331 LLTGSYQAPG
+331 TYQAPG

-375 GSISATAGQVVL
+375 GSISATSGQVVL
-387 AAGVGVSLRPNGNGA
+387 AAGVGVSLRPNGAG
-402 TGNPQVLLPEL
+402 TSRNPQVLLPEL

-419 TDLQTGKTI
+419 VDPATGATI

-487 LGNPYTGSTPV
+487 LGNPYIGSTPV
-498 TGNGGGGDNV
+498 TGNAGGADTI

-545 ITMTAGSVWFQGGS
+545 IAMTAGSVWFQGGS

-569 VTAYVPS
+569 VTAYAPS
-576 VVTNQAP
+576 VVTNKAP
-583 GQTAVPGRIYVDDGA
+583 GQTAAPGRIYVDDGA
-598 TIDVSGLADVQAPIS
+598 TIDVSGLANVQAPIS
-613 QTLVTIDRIGQNEL
+613 QTLVTVDRIGQNEL

-716 MVNTTRLV
+716 IVNTTRLV

-737 PYDNYVGIAGQFV
+737 PYDNYVGIAGQFI
-750 ESHPRWNVTKSWY
+750 ENHPRWGVTKSWY
-763 NPLQTGGTYQSDYI
+763 NPLLTSGTYQSDYI

-797 DISAQAFGGAKQ
+797 DISAQSFGGAKQ

-816 SGGAFNLGADP
+816 SGGTFNLGADP
-827 KLAGGT
+827 KLAGNA
-833 LAGMAWNAAA
+833 LAGMTWNVAA
-843 NPLLPISAISG
+843 NPTLTVNGTSG
-854 LTILQDDA
+854 LAILQDNA

-871 FSIDTPL
+871 FSIDTPI
-878 DKNASATLAAN
+878 DKTASQSLAAN
-889 DPNNLPTT
+889 DPNNLLATQ
-897 RVVPVAT
+897 VVPVAM
-904 LNNGGFAK
+904 LNNGGFAT
-912 LNVTEDKNAGK
+912 LNVTEDKYAGK

-938 GAISLNSPA
+938 GSISFKSPA

-973 VVGPQGALSAAGQWV
+973 VVGPQGVISAAGQWV

-995 PGTAPGNS
+995 PGTTPGNS
-1003 QFINGGSISLS
+1003 QFINGGTISLS
-1014 ATQGST
+1014 AMQGST
-1020 FVDGNAV
+1020 FVNGNAV

-1064 RGGNVALQTYAVP
+1064 RGGNVTLQTYAVP
-1077 AGGAQFGHTTD
+1077 AGGAQFGHTID
-1088 GGANLPGTQPTAGT
+1088 NGANLPGTQPTAGT

-1116 GGTLTLNAL
+1116 GGTLTLDAL
-1125 GFRIGGDRAAAAPWD
+1125 GFRIGGDKAAAAPWD
-1140 VYLPEGF
+1140 VYLPQSF
-1147 FLQQGF
+1147 FSQQGF

-1162 DSTIA
+1162 DSTVA
-1167 PGATVALTQKNL
+1167 PGATVALTQNNL
-1179 LPDVLALQ
+1179 LPGVLALQ
-1187 RTSSGANLSAGGLTT
+1187 QTGSGANLSAGGLTT
-1202 GGQLDAYHRQPA
+1202 SGQLDAYHRQPT
-1214 GLELTGGN
+1214 GLVLTGGN
-1222 AVSWLTAASNGVIPS
+1222 VVSWLTAANGVAPS

-1243 AVTLSAGASIDAD
+1243 AVTLSAGASIHAD
-1256 AGASIVLASPKQV
+1256 AGASVALASPTQV
-1269 SVLGSVVAPGGSIVL
+1269 TVLGSVVAPGGSITL
-1284 SADTGATT
+1284 SADTGTLN

-1304 NSRSVWLGADATLDV
+1304 NSRSVWLGSGATLDV

-1335 ATTVMPNTGKVLP
+1335 GTTVLPNAGKVLS
-1348 GGSVTLSSDTG
+1348 GGSVTLSSDSG

-1373 ASANFDQLQANGTYA
+1373 ASANFDRLQANGTYA
-1388 SHPVWSDAGSITLS
+1388 SQPVWSDAGAITLS

-1413 SGHGGA
+1413 AGYGGA
-1419 SQARGGTLTVLPHQN
+1419 SQARGGTLTILPHQN
-1434 GSASGATALVVRQSG
+1434 SSSAGATALVVRQSG
-1449 ALVPAGL
+1449 TLVPVGL
-1456 APGEDFP
+1456 APGQDFSIAIDP
-1463 TPVDPATGL
+1463 TTGQ
-1472 PSGQPTGVIQF
+1472 PIGQPTGVIQF
-1483 SADRLNGS
+1483 AADRLNDS
-1491 GIANLVLGDST
+1491 GMANLVLGDST
-1502 PSPIPAPVPTIAFA
+1502 PSPIPVPVPPIVFA
-1516 GNVNLALPE
+1516 GDVNLTLPE
-1525 SVTLNTGRIAAIGM
+1525 SVTLNTGRIAAIGT
-1539 DQLATLLST
+1539 DQLSTLLST
-1548 PAQPSGG
+1548 PALPASGN
-1555 PSALDILLSQPPAH
+1555 SVLVNLLAQPPAH
-1569 PLGTKVTI
+1569 PLGTTVTI

-1587 VATTLTPAFAPFATR
+1587 MLTSLSPAFTPVATL

-1609 NASFLDLRNQF
+1609 NASFIDVRNQF
-1620 QLNNFGQANLNS
+1620 QLNNFSRANLTS
-1632 RGDIRLSSTSVS
+1632 SGDIRLGSNSSASGAAM
-1644 PTSNVLSPGV
+1644 LPGT
-1654 LYTPGNVTFN
+1654 LYTPGNLTFN
-1664 AASLYPATGSTF
+1664 AASMYPTTGSTF
-1676 IIDAVGP
+1676 VVDAVGP
-1683 ADPVTGTLAP
+1683 IDPVTGKPAP

-1698 GSTGSSGTPLS
+1698 GTTGPSGTPLS
-1709 AGGALLVDATNIVQ
+1709 AGGTLLVDATNIVQ
-1723 GGNVRAPS
+1723 GGTVRAPS
-1731 GSLVFGVGDPA
+1731 GTLVFGVGDPT
-1742 NSATQKQFGSLPL
+1742 NSATQKQFGNLPL
-1755 VATDSVTFANGS
+1755 VATDSVIFANGS

-1774 GSIIPYGTTVDG
+1774 GSVIPYGTTIDG
-1786 VQWQFNPLAGTTASN
+1786 VEWQFNPLAGSTVSD

-1809 IGVNGTRVAL
+1809 IGVNGTSVAL
-1819 NPGATIDLSG
+1819 NKGATIDLSG

-1872 SVYAIV
+1872 NVYAIV
-1878 PGKQSPVAAYDPS
+1878 PGVQSPVAAYDPL
-1891 FAQTVQPAVAGNGTA
+1891 FAQTVQPDVASNGTP
-1906 TTTTATLG
+1906 TTKTVTLG

-1933 PGLAAGYYT
+1933 PGLAPGYYT
-1942 LLPGKYATLPG
+1942 LLPSKYATLPG
-1953 AYRVTVSSTGGNVVP
+1953 AYRVTVSAATGNVVP

-1976 GTVMTAGYFADAV
+1976 GTVVAAGYFADAV

-2000 NVQSGKVW
+2000 NVQSGATW

-2051 LTLGATLNA
+2051 LALGATLNA
-2060 AAGAGGAPAEVDVA
+2060 AAGAGGAPAEVDIA
-2074 SQDIQITGNGSAAL
+2074 SRDIQITGNGSAAL

-2126 NSVVVSNDANT
+2126 NSVVVSNDANS
-2137 SLKGPEILLVTKTDA
+2137 SLKGPEILLVTKTD
-2152 TGTDP
+2152 TSGTDS

-2169 SIAAAGDYPAAKD
+2169 SIVAAGDYPAAKD

-2210 GAGLLMVG
+2210 GTGLLTVG

-2223 TGGQA
+2223 SGGQA

-2234 GDLKVD
+2234 GNLKVD
-2240 PSAVLSAKAIT
+2240 PGAVLSGKAIT
-2251 ADGSAITFTNASGAA
+2251 VDGSAVTFTNASGAA

-2279 LAQFANA
+2279 LAQLTNA

-2293 YGAIGF
+2293 YGAMGF
-2299 VGDVTATFGK
+2299 VGDVNATFGK
-2309 RVDLSAGTFAS
+2309 SVDLSAGTFTS

-2330 QIAFTNETGAPSGAS
+2330 QIAFTNETGAPSS
-2345 ASGNGT
+2345 AAAAGSGT

-2357 EIDLGT
+2357 EIDFGT
-2363 GTKTLNGFSSANLT
+2363 GAKTLNGFSSANMS

-2391 FGSLPVTLSAPVY
+2391 FGALPVTLDAPVY

-2424 AAGTALTKT
+2424 AAGTALKKMP
-2433 AVGGAWKFVGGTLAD
+2433 VGGAWHFVGGTLAD

-2460 SLDATA
+2460 SLEATT

-2498 TLTADAG
+2498 ILTAEAG
-2505 TVDVQAGTTLD
+2505 TVDVQSGATLH
-2516 FSGAN
+2516 FSGAK

-2548 ANGYAGGSLSL
+2548 TNGYAGGSLSL
-2559 DTAGAADL
+2559 DTAGATNL
-2567 DSLAKTLAS
+2567 DSLAQTLAS
-2576 SGVNQSISVHTKSG
+2576 SGVNQSITVHTKSG

-2615 ARDTANG
+2615 ASDMANG

-2632 SGKAGGE
+2632 SGKAGGQ

-2655 ARGSDPTQRGGKV
+2655 ARSADPTQRGGKV
-2668 NIGTSAV
+2668 NIGTNAV

-2698 GAIRV
+2698 GLIRV

-2726 RAPLLADGSVDVQFP
+2726 RAPLLADGSVDVQLP
-2741 TEFNSGKGIVGSR
+2741 NAFNSGKGIAGSR
-2754 ATTLEAYAVW
+2754 ATTLEAYATW
-2764 STTDASPGGQHF
+2764 STTDATSGAQHF
-2776 DGIVDPAGWYDGNGH
+2776 DGIVDPAGWYDSKGH
-2791 LLAGTFT
+2791 LLGGTFT
-2798 AQGTNPPTFTFAPDA
+2798 AQGTNPPTFSFVPNA

-2828 QVTLTGSQSD
+2828 QVTLTASQSD
-2838 LASLYTGISSIGFP
+2838 QASLYAGVTSIGFP
-2852 GMDSAYFVPTTA
+2852 GMNGTYFVPTTA
-2864 NADHQTFYGG
+2864 NADHQNLYGG
-2874 QIVKASDGTLS
+2874 QVVKSSDGTLS
-2885 MTPGTLMGFIQSGL
+2885 MTPGTLMGFIQNGL

-2917 VAPGVEFDNPST
+2917 VAPGIEFNNPST

-2946 GLPNNSGTIVPSYR
+2946 GLPNDSGTIVPAYR
-2960 YNGTVAPMLTFRATS
+2960 YNGTIAPMLTFRAT
-2975 NFDAQASITD
+2975 NDFDAKASISD

-3000 SATATGTYAGALALY
+3000 SGSATGTYTAALTLY
-3015 NNLMS
+3015 NNLVS
-3020 LDDPASVTVQFYNGT
+3020 LDNPASITVQYTDGSSQSLTSIGT
-3035 SRPLASSAGDQ
+3035 NPA
-3046 NDPLYD
+3046 NPLYD
-3052 PNVSLSAPLTNQAA
+3052 PNYALTAPLQNQAA
-3066 QYYSNYIEYANSWGT
+3066 QYYSNYLQYGSSWGT
-3081 YYGDW
+3081 YYGYW
-3086 ASGTYTSHVLPY
+3086 ASGNYALHILPY
-3098 SPLNKSA
+3098 APLHTSA
-3105 PVVSDYSSYQQYLD
+3105 PVVSDYASYTDYAT
-3119 AYLTPLPFSGWL
+3119 AYYGWL
-3131 AGYTKLSIVGF
+3131 NSYSSGSVTGV
-3142 VKNGVTVIPKF
+3142 VKNGRLVIPKF
-3153 GTPTPPIASTHAED
+3153 GTPSAPILSSNPADFGTYLSSYNNYLGIVATTQSSGSSLQLPPHF
-3167 YSAYISI
+3167 AY
-3174 YNGYLDRVAHT
+3174 N
-3185 TTMPSP
+3185 
-3191 LLQPQ
+3191 
-3196 GVYSFFFAP
+3196 FFYAP
-3205 TAPLSIPFSGV
+3205 AAPLSIPVAGI
-3216 NIGVLSGNLPANIAT
+3216 NIGALPGNTPANVAT
-3231 VNNPLPIS
+3231 ADNPLPIS

-3250 YRIVGGADPAS
+3250 YRIVGGADLAS
-3261 ANPLAV
+3261 ANPLAM

-3272 FAAGSAPAG
+3272 FSAGSASTG

-3307 GTGSIDIAAGN
+3307 GTGSIDIAAGHD
-3318 NFTLADTTAPGV
+3318 FTLADTTAPGV
-3330 VYTAGAPTQ
+3330 VYTAGAPAQ
-3339 GNPVLGLATAVA
+3339 GSPALGLASAVMS
-3351 HGSVPG
+3351 GGPG

-3371 AGDISLHVQGDINGV
+3371 AGDISIHVQGDINGV
-3386 QSVTDATGAVTG
+3386 QNVTDTTGAVTG
-3398 AAGNRISQ
+3398 GAGNSISQ

-3415 PGTTN
+3415 PAQTAN
-3420 DGGTIVAPLT
+3420 VAGGIVAPLT
-3430 QSSIDF
+3430 RSSIDF
-3436 GAFDQGVMSV
+3436 GAFGQGVMSV
-3446 GGNVSISAGGNISDL
+3446 GGNVSIRAGGNISDL

-3479 VGGGNLTVH
+3479 VGGGNLTVR

-3499 VAKGTG
+3499 VAKGVG
-3505 SISASGSIGSDI
+3505 AISAGGSIGSDI
-3517 AATSWTLG
+3517 AVVSPRTSVI
-3525 RAPIAVSTVL
+3525 APIAVSTVL
-3535 ATQDGIFDVVARRG
+3535 ATQDSVFDVTARQG
-3549 VDIGAVLNP
+3549 ADIGAVLNP
-3558 SYSNSYTQSA
+3558 SYASGFASPGGQPSHSFNLSNYS
-3568 GLPTSIVNLFSY
+3568 
-3580 GQYADSQGYGQTS
+3580 QYADSQGYSPTS

-3605 LGTLGGMLTGA
+3605 LGALGGLLTGA

-3622 SINLTAF
+3622 SVNLTAF
-3629 NGAIDVPSGGVLYPS
+3629 DGGINVQSGGVLYPS
-3644 AVGQLNLV
+3644 AVGQMNLV
-3652 ADRSVSLSNV
+3652 ADRSVNLSSISSLLVGTN
-3662 SSNATGVAL
+3662 L
-3671 PNTFGLSDADPSQM
+3671 PSTFGMSDADPSQM
-3685 PSPTNPQATIPALTD
+3685 PSPTNPLAVIPALTNS
-3700 TTLAAHALTALHDG
+3700 TLAGHALNALHGG
-3714 DLQPARIYS
+3714 DMQPARIYS
-3723 LNGSIVNGN
+3723 LNGSIVNGT
-3732 VDTSDDGDG
+3732 VDNPNPSDG
-3741 FYRNLVTLSIDKPA
+3741 FYRSLVTLSIDKPA
-3755 FMQAGQDIVNLA
+3755 LLQAGQDIVNLA

-3772 LRSSDTTR
+3772 LRSSDVTR
-3780 IVAGRDIYDTPIPH
+3780 VVAGRDIYDTPIPQG
-3794 NGGGAVPVLSV
+3794 GGGAIPVLAT

-3828 YNQQANTG
+3828 YNQKADTG
-3836 GIAHV
+3836 GLTRV

-3873 DLPGFIAT
+3873 DLPGFVST
-3881 YVAPGSAVAGVPSA
+3881 YIAPGRSVAGVPGA

-3908 GLGVDTGLQVDKDN
+3908 GLGVDTGLQVDKDK
-3922 ALAKVGSLTADEAWK
+3922 ALAKVGRLTADEAWK
-3937 QFQALPSYVQQIFAE
+3937 QFQALPSYVQQLFAE
-3952 KVLFGVLAQVGA
+3952 KVLFSVLAQVGA
-3964 DFNDASSPYHGQYAR
+3964 DYNDASSAYHGQYAR

-4002 SNGANKSVST
+4002 SNGANKPAST

-4048 QIVDSSGNVVAGPG
+4048 QIVDSSGTVVAGPG

-4069 EKGNVDLFTDQSVLL
+4069 EKGNVDIFTDQSVLL

-4132 VDSRGQVTG
+4132 VDARGQVTG

-4164 GTVDAGDAGIRAGN
+4164 GTVDAGDAGIRAGD

-4249 GFGDNGPDG
+4249 GFGDNGADG
-4258 GAKRHKSAQVG
+4258 GSKRRKSEQVG

-4297 AKLNRF
+4297 AKMSRF

>member
-1 MAARARI
+1 MAARART
-8 ARQPDATGS
+8 ARQPDATGL
-17 RSVLTSELRPLVRAV
+17 RPVLKSELRPLVRAV

-37 AAASAHAHAAGIMNL
+37 AGASAHVQAAGIMNL
-52 GAATARAS
+52 GAAAARAS
-60 GGGAGGAGVPGMP
+60 GGGAGGAGGAPGMP
-73 NLGVSPQQAA
+73 NLGVSAQQAL

-119 TVPNGLAPGGLEVAP
+119 TVPNGLAPGGLQVAN
-134 GIAFAKDGNG
+134 GVTFVTDGNG
-144 NLVSQNTDTGNPLL
+144 NQISQNTDTGNPLL
-158 WVNANAPQQ
+158 WVNANGPKQ
-167 TVDNSGRVNV
+167 TVDSSGHVNV
-177 DVKQTGQNAVLTWQT
+177 DVKQTGQNAVLTWET

-206 AGTQT
+206 GGTQT

-226 SGRPSQILGNVTAQ
+226 SGRPSQILGNITAQ

-280 TAAGIVAS
+280 TPAGIVAS

-308 GSSGGVAGAVGRPNE
+308 GSSSGTVGPGGKPNE
-323 VLGLGSPA
+323 VLGLGNQA
-331 LLTGSYQAPG
+331 LLIGTYQAPG

-375 GSISATAGQVVL
+375 GSISATSGQVVL
-387 AAGVGVSLRPNGNGA
+387 AAGVGVSLRPNGAGT

-419 TDLQTGKTI
+419 TDLQTGSTI

-487 LGNPYTGSTPV
+487 LGNPYPNQVLSGV
-498 TGNGGGGDNV
+498 DNV

-569 VTAYVPS
+569 VTAYAPS
-576 VVTNQAP
+576 IVTNKVP

-598 TIDVSGLADVQAPIS
+598 TIDVSGLANVQAPIS

-634 NSFLFGLKGVVVD
+634 NSFLFGLKGAVVD

-696 MTAAGSSMNLNGG
+696 VTAAGSSMNLNGG

-750 ESHPRWNVTKSWY
+750 ENHPRWGVTKSWY
-763 NPLQTGGTYQSDYI
+763 NPLLTSGTYQSDYI

-816 SGGAFNLGADP
+816 SGGTFNLGADP
-827 KLAGGT
+827 KLAGGA
-833 LAGMAWNAAA
+833 LAGMTWNSVAFTTAP
-843 NPLLPISAISG
+843 PLGALSG
-854 LTILQDDA
+854 LTILQDGA
-862 PQLGALMPG
+862 PQLSALMPG
-871 FSIDTPL
+871 FSIDTQL
-878 DKNASATLAAN
+878 DKNASQSLSGN
-889 DPNNLPTT
+889 DPNNLQAT

-904 LNNGGFAK
+904 LNNGGFAN
-912 LNVTEDKNAGK
+912 LSVTEDKNAGK

-938 GAISLNSPA
+938 GSISLNSPA
-947 VGADVNVAGR
+947 AGADVNVAGR

-973 VVGPQGALSAAGQWV
+973 VVGPQGAISAAGQWV

-995 PGTAPGNS
+995 PGTTPGNS

-1014 ATQGST
+1014 ATQGSVT
-1020 FVDGNAV
+1020 VNGNAV
-1027 DATGSILLQ
+1027 DTTGSVLLQ
-1036 PGSVLDVSSGGEM
+1036 PGSLLDVSGGGEM
-1049 LANGQLLMQNGVPAG
+1049 LANGQLLLQNGVPAG

-1077 AGGAQFGHTTD
+1077 AGGAQFGDTGD
-1088 GGANLPGTQPTAGT
+1088 GGPNMPNAQPTAGT
-1102 IAMGGT
+1102 IAMNGA

-1116 GGTLTLNAL
+1116 GGTMTLGAL
-1125 GFRIGGDRAAAAPWD
+1125 GFRIGGAPSAASPWD
-1140 VYLPEGF
+1140 VYLPENF
-1147 FLQQGF
+1147 FSRQGF

-1162 DSTIA
+1162 DSTVA
-1167 PGATVALTQKNL
+1167 PGATVALTQLNRI
-1179 LPDVLALQ
+1179 PDALALQ
-1187 RTSSGANLSAGGLTT
+1187 QTGSGANLTTAGLTT
-1202 GGQLDAYHRQPA
+1202 IGQLDAYHRQPTS
-1214 GLELTGGN
+1214 LVVTGGGYVAWPN
-1222 AVSWLTAASNGVIPS
+1222 AGGTGSVS

-1243 AVTLSAGASIDAD
+1243 SVTLSSGASIDAD
-1256 AGASIVLASPKQV
+1256 AGASVALSSPTQV
-1269 SVLGSVVAPGGSIVL
+1269 TVLGSVVAPGGVISL
-1284 SADTGATT
+1284 GAN
-1292 AQPGQFNVFTPS
+1292 AGGIAAGQS
-1304 NSRSVWLGADATLDV
+1304 SRSVWLGPDATLDV

-1330 PVKIG
+1330 PVKVG
-1335 ATTVMPNTGKVLP
+1335 GTTVVPNSGKVLP
-1348 GGSVTLSSDTG
+1348 GGSVTLSSDSG
-1359 YVVAQAGSKIDVSG
+1359 YVVAQAGSTIDVSG
-1373 ASANFDQLQANGTYA
+1373 ASANFDRLQANGTYA
-1388 SHPVWSDAGSITLS
+1388 SQPVWSDAGSITLS
-1402 AAYGLFADGTL
+1402 AAYGLFSDATL
-1413 SGHGGA
+1413 VGHGGA
-1419 SQARGGTLTVLPHQN
+1419 AQARGGTLTILPHQN
-1434 GSASGATALVVRQSG
+1434 SGSAGATALVVRQSG
-1449 ALVPAGL
+1449 TLVPAGL
-1456 APGEDFP
+1456 APGQDFSTAIDP
-1463 TPVDPATGL
+1463 TTGQ
-1472 PSGQPTGVIQF
+1472 PIGQPTGVIQF
-1483 SADRLNGS
+1483 AADRLNGS

-1502 PSPIPAPVPTIAFA
+1502 PSPIPVSVPPIVFA
-1516 GNVNLALPE
+1516 GDVNLTLPE

-1539 DQLATLLST
+1539 DQLSTLLST
-1548 PAQPSGG
+1548 PAKPAGG
-1555 PSALDILLSQPPAH
+1555 SSALADQLAQPPAH
-1569 PLGTKVTI
+1569 PLGATVTI

-1587 VATTLTPAFAPFATR
+1587 TVTPSTPAFAPVATL

-1620 QLNNFGQANLNS
+1620 QLNNIGQANLAS
-1632 RGDIRLSSTSVS
+1632 SGDIRLSSTSVS
-1644 PTSNVLSPGV
+1644 QTSNVLLPGE
-1654 LYTPGNVTFN
+1654 LYTPGNVTLN
-1664 AASLYPATGSTF
+1664 AASLYPATGNTF

-1683 ADPVTGTLAP
+1683 VDSTTGKPAP

-1698 GSTGSSGTPLS
+1698 GTTGSSGTPLS
-1709 AGGALLVDATNIVQ
+1709 AGGTLLVDATNIVQ

-1731 GSLVFGVGDPA
+1731 GTLVFGVGDPTNA
-1742 NSATQKQFGSLPL
+1742 ATQKQFGNLPL

-1774 GSIIPYGTTVDG
+1774 RSIIPYGTTIDG
-1786 VQWQFNPLAGTTASN
+1786 VEWQFNPLAGTTASD
-1801 LNAPPAKY
+1801 LNGPPAKY
-1809 IGVNGTRVAL
+1809 IGVNGTSVAL
-1819 NPGATIDLSG
+1819 NKGATIDLSG

-1872 SVYAIV
+1872 NVYAIV
-1878 PGKQSPVAAYDPS
+1878 PGTQSPVAAYDPL
-1891 FAQTVQPAVAGNGTA
+1891 FAQTVQPDVGSNGTP
-1906 TTTTATLG
+1906 TTKTSTLG
-1914 VGQAGMN
+1914 VGQAGLN

-1933 PGLAAGYYT
+1933 PGLAPGYYT

-1953 AYRVTVSSTGGNVVP
+1953 AYRVTVSSATGNVVP

-1976 GTVMTAGYFADAV
+1976 GTVMAAGYFADAV

-2000 NVQSGKVW
+2000 NVQSGATW

-2016 KGANDFFTAQAAKQ
+2016 KGANAFFTAQAAKQ

-2060 AAGAGGAPAEVDVA
+2060 AAGIGGAPAEVDVA

-2110 GTRAATTKG
+2110 GTRAGTTKG

-2126 NSVVVSNDANT
+2126 NSVVVSNDANS

-2152 TGTDP
+2152 SGTDP

-2169 SIAAAGDYPAAKD
+2169 SIVAAGDYPAAKD
-2182 QPIAIA
+2182 QPITIA

-2210 GAGLLMVG
+2210 GTGLLTVG

-2223 TGGQA
+2223 SGGQA

-2234 GDLKVD
+2234 GNLKVD

-2266 AANLPGFVIDPAG
+2266 AANLPGFVIDQAG
-2279 LAQFANA
+2279 LAQLANA
-2286 DLVTLRS
+2286 DLVSLRS
-2293 YGAIGF
+2293 YGAMGF
-2299 VGDVTATFGK
+2299 VGDVNATFGK
-2309 RVDLSAGTFAS
+2309 SVDLSAGTFTS
-2320 DGGHVTLNGQ
+2320 DGGRVTLNGQ
-2330 QIAFTNETGAPSGAS
+2330 QIAFTNETGAPNGTVTP
-2345 ASGNGT
+2345 GNGT

-2357 EIDLGT
+2357 EIDFGT
-2363 GTKTLNGFSSANLT
+2363 GAKTLSGFSSANMT

-2384 QGTGTFD
+2384 QGMGTFD
-2391 FGSLPVTLSAPVY
+2391 FGALPVTLNAPVY
-2404 LADTSSASTVKTTGA
+2404 FADTSSASTVKTTGA

-2433 AVGGAWKFVGGTLAD
+2433 PVGGAWKFVGGTLAD

-2460 SLDATA
+2460 SLEATT
-2466 GNLTIGSG
+2466 GNLTIGGG

-2498 TLTADAG
+2498 VLTADAG
-2505 TVDVQAGTTLD
+2505 TVDVQSGTTLD
-2516 FSGAN
+2516 FSGAK

-2548 ANGYAGGSLSL
+2548 TNGYAGGSLSL

-2576 SGVNQSISVHTKSG
+2576 SGVNQSIAVHTKSG

-2600 TARSVSLT
+2600 TARSVQLT

-2615 ARDTANG
+2615 ASDTANG

-2632 SGKAGGE
+2632 SGKAGGQ
-2639 IDLYGRSG
+2639 INLYGRSG

-2655 ARGSDPTQRGGKV
+2655 ARGSDPTQRGGNV

-2675 FDPTVANPYNA
+2675 FDPTIANPYNT

-2698 GAIRV
+2698 GLIRV

-2726 RAPLLADGSVDVQFP
+2726 RAPLLADGSVDVQLP
-2741 TEFNSGKGIVGSR
+2741 NTFNSGKGIVGSR
-2754 ATTLEAYAVW
+2754 ATTLEAYATW
-2764 STTDASPGGQHF
+2764 STTDATSGAQHF

-2791 LLAGTFT
+2791 LLGGTFT
-2798 AQGTNPPTFTFAPDA
+2798 AQGANPPTFTFAPNA

-2828 QVTLTGSQSD
+2828 QVTLTGSDADQ
-2838 LASLYTGISSIGFP
+2838 ASLYNGITAIGFP
-2852 GMDSAYFVPTTA
+2852 GMSSAYFVPTTA
-2864 NADHQTFYGG
+2864 NADHQNFYGG

-2917 VAPGVEFDNPST
+2917 VAPGIEFDNPST

-2946 GLPNNSGTIVPSYR
+2946 GLPNNNGVIVPSYR
-2960 YNGTVAPMLTFRATS
+2960 YNGTIAPMLTFRATN
-2975 NFDAQASITD
+2975 NFDAEASITD
-2985 GFFQNQVATILGAAG
+2985 GFFQSQVATILGAAG
-3000 SATATGTYAGALALY
+3000 TGSATGTYAAALALY
-3015 NNLMS
+3015 NSLMS
-3020 LDDPASVTVQFYNGT
+3020 LDDPTSITVQFTDGSTQSLT
-3035 SRPLASSAGDQ
+3035 SISKDST
-3046 NDPLYD
+3046 NPLYD
-3052 PNVSLSAPLTNQAA
+3052 PNVALTAPLQNQAPL
-3066 QYYSNYIEYANSWGT
+3066 YYSDYLEYGNSWGS
-3081 YYGDW
+3081 YYGYW
-3086 ASGTYTSHVLPY
+3086 ASGNYAFHIMPY
-3098 SPLNKSA
+3098 VPLRVAA
-3105 PVVSDYSSYQQYLD
+3105 PVLSNYASYQDYAN
-3119 AYLTPLPFSGWL
+3119 AYFGPGSWL
-3131 AGYTKLSIVGF
+3131 SGYTNNTVAGIVR
-3142 VKNGVTVIPKF
+3142 NGVVFYEKF
-3153 GTPTPPIASTHAED
+3153 GTPTPPVMSSKPDDYGQYIAL
-3167 YSAYISI
+3167 YG
-3174 YNGYLDRVAHT
+3174 NYLARLT
-3185 TTMPSP
+3185 FTKSP
-3191 LLQPQ
+3191 NLAFVDPRNA
-3196 GVYSFFFAP
+3196 YSFFYAP
-3205 TAPLSIPFSGV
+3205 ASPLSIPNTGV
-3216 NIGVLSGNLPANIAT
+3216 NIGALPGNTTANVAT
-3231 VNNPLPIS
+3231 KDNPLPIS
-3239 FAALLGGQSSS
+3239 YAALLGGQSTS
-3250 YRIVGGADPAS
+3250 YRIVGGADLAS

-3267 QPVAA
+3267 QPAA
-3272 FAAGSAPAG
+3272 ALNAGGTLAG
-3281 NVTLNQHTAYVD
+3281 NVILNQHTAYVD

-3318 NFTLADTTAPGV
+3318 DFTLADATAPGV
-3330 VYTAGAPTQ
+3330 VYAAGAPAQ
-3339 GNPVLGLATAVA
+3339 GSPALGLASAVM
-3351 HGSVPG
+3351 HGNQPG
-3357 LQDILVTPTVNPDS
+3357 LQDILVTPAVNPDS
-3371 AGDISLHVQGDINGV
+3371 AGDISIRVQGDINGV
-3386 QSVTDATGAVTG
+3386 QNVTDANGAVTG
-3398 AAGNRISQ
+3398 GAGNSIGQ

-3415 PGTTN
+3415 AGATASN
-3420 DGGTIVAPLT
+3420 GEIVAPLT
-3430 QSSIDF
+3430 RSSIDF
-3436 GAFDQGVMSV
+3436 GAFGQGVLSV
-3446 GGNVSISAGGNISDL
+3446 GGNVSISAGGNISDF
-3461 AVSLPTTWYLDG
+3461 AASLPTTWYLNG
-3473 NNKPVT
+3473 SGKPVT
-3479 VGGGNLTVH
+3479 VGGGNLTVR

-3499 VAKGTG
+3499 VAKGAGT
-3505 SISASGSIGSDI
+3505 ISAGGSIGSDI
-3517 AATSWTLG
+3517 TVLSPQTG
-3525 RAPIAVSTVL
+3525 VAPIAVSTVL
-3535 ATQDGIFDVVARRG
+3535 ATQDGTFDVTARQG
-3549 VDIGAVLNP
+3549 ADIGAVLDP
-3558 SYSNSYTQSA
+3558 SYASRFAPPGGQ
-3568 GLPTSIVNLFSY
+3568 PTRAVNLSEY
-3580 GQYADSQGYGQTS
+3580 GQYADSQGYSPTS

-3600 TGDVR
+3600 TGDIR
-3605 LGTLGGMLTGA
+3605 IGALGGLLTGA

-3622 SINLTAF
+3622 SVNLTAF
-3629 NGAIDVPSGGVLYPS
+3629 DGGINVQSGGVLYPS

-3652 ADRSVSLSNV
+3652 ADRSVNLSSI
-3662 SSNATGVAL
+3662 SSILVGTNL
-3671 PNTFGLSDADPSQM
+3671 PNTFGMSDADPSQM
-3685 PSPTNPQATIPALTD
+3685 PSPTNPLAVIPALTD
-3700 TTLAAHALTALHDG
+3700 ATLAGHALSALHRD
-3714 DLQPARIYS
+3714 DMQPARIYS
-3723 LNGSIVNGN
+3723 LNGSIVNGTVEN
-3732 VDTSDDGDG
+3732 PNYSDG
-3741 FYRNLVTLSIDKPA
+3741 FYRSLITLSIDKPA
-3755 FMQAGQDIVNLA
+3755 LVQAGQDIVNLA

-3772 LRSSDTTR
+3772 LRSSDVTR
-3780 IVAGRDIYDTPIPH
+3780 VVAGRDIYDTPIA
-3794 NGGGAVPVLSV
+3794 NTGGGAVPVLAI

-3828 YNQQANTG
+3828 YNQHASTD

-3841 FTGIDAVGN
+3841 FTGIDAIGN

-3873 DLPGFIAT
+3873 DLPGFVST
-3881 YVAPGSAVAGVPSA
+3881 YIAPGSAVAGVPSA
-3895 TPALIAFMEQYDA
+3895 TPALISFMEQYDA
-3908 GLGVDTGLQVDKDN
+3908 GLGVDTGLQADKDK
-3922 ALAKVGSLTADEAWK
+3922 ALAKVGQLTADEAWK
-3937 QFQALPSYVQQIFAE
+3937 QFQALPSYVQQLFAE

-3964 DFNDASSPYHGQYAR
+3964 DFNDPTSRYSGQYGR

-4002 SNGANKSVST
+4002 SNGANKQIST
-4012 GDLDIR
+4012 GSLDIR

-4048 QIVDSSGNVVAGPG
+4048 QIVDSTGKVVAGPG

-4069 EKGNVDLFTDQSVLL
+4069 EKGNVDIFTDQSVLL

-4132 VDSRGQVTG
+4132 VDARGQVTG

-4147 QSIPGA
+4147 QSIPDA

-4249 GFGDNGPDG
+4249 GFGDNGPDSG
-4258 GAKRHKSAQVG
+4258 SKRRKSEQVG
-4269 YDSSNSVS
+4269 YDSSNAVS

-4297 AKLNRF
+4297 GKLNRF

>member
-1 MAARARI
+1 MAARART

-17 RSVLTSELRPLVRAV
+17 RPVLKSELRPLVRAV

-37 AAASAHAHAAGIMNL
+37 AGASAHVHAAGIMNL
-52 GAATARAS
+52 GAAAARAS
-60 GGGAGGAGVPGMP
+60 GGGAGGAGGVPGMP
-73 NLGVSPQQAA
+73 NLGVSAQQAL

-119 TVPNGLAPGGLEVAP
+119 TVPNGLTPGGLQVAA
-134 GIAFAKDGNG
+134 GA
-144 NLVSQNTDTGNPLL
+144 SSDTNNPVL
-158 WVNANAPQQ
+158 WFNANAPTQN
-167 TVDNSGRVNV
+167 VDGSGHVNV
-177 DVKQTGQNAVLTWQT
+177 DVKQTGQNAVLTWET

-206 AGTQT
+206 GGTQT

-226 SGRPSQILGNVTAQ
+226 SGKPSQILGNITAQ

-280 TAAGIVAS
+280 TPAGIVAS

-308 GSSGGVAGAVGRPNE
+308 GSSSGVVGSGGKPNE
-323 VLGLGSPA
+323 VLGLGNQA
-331 LLTGSYQAPG
+331 LLTGTYQAPG

-352 THTNGTASDG
+352 THVNGTASDG

-375 GSISATAGQVVL
+375 GSISATSGQVVL
-387 AAGVGVSLRPNGNGA
+387 AAGVGVSLRPNA
-402 TGNPQVLLPEL
+402 AVTTNPQVLLPEL

-419 TDLQTGKTI
+419 TDLQTGSTI

-474 TISTADEYASNNP
+474 TLSTADEYASNNP
-487 LGNPYTGSTPV
+487 LGIPYPNQVLSGS
-498 TGNGGGGDNV
+498 DNT

-569 VTAYVPS
+569 VTAYAPS
-576 VVTNQAP
+576 IVANKVP

-598 TIDVSGLADVQAPIS
+598 TIDVSGLADVQVPIA
-613 QTLVTIDRIGQNEL
+613 QTLVTVDRIGQNEL

-737 PYDNYVGIAGQFV
+737 PYDNYVGIAGQFI
-750 ESHPRWNVTKSWY
+750 ESHPRWGVTKSWY
-763 NPLQTGGTYQSDYI
+763 NPLLTSGTYQSDYI

-797 DISAQAFGGAKQ
+797 DISAQSFGGAKQ

-816 SGGAFNLGADP
+816 SGGTFNLGADP
-827 KLAGGT
+827 KLAGGA
-833 LAGMAWNAAA
+833 LAGMTWN
-843 NPLLPISAISG
+843 SAVNSTITNNGVSG
-854 LTILQDDA
+854 LAILQDNA

-871 FSIDTPL
+871 FSIDTPI
-878 DKNASATLAAN
+878 DKTASQSLAAN
-889 DPNNLPTT
+889 DPNNLLTT
-897 RVVPVAT
+897 QVVPVT
-904 LNNGGFAK
+904 KLNNGGFAN
-912 LNVTEDKNAGK
+912 LNVTGDKYLGK
-923 GIVVAQ
+923 GISVAQ
-929 GTQLNLQPG
+929 GTQLNVQPG
-938 GAISLNSPA
+938 GSISLNSTVA
-947 VGADVNVAGR
+947 GADVNVAGR

-963 SISITSGGNV
+963 SVSIASGGNV
-973 VVGPQGALSAAGQWV
+973 VVGPQGAISVAGQWV

-995 PGTAPGNS
+995 SGTAPGNS

-1014 ATQGST
+1014 AIQSANFVNGS
-1020 FVDGNAV
+1020 AV

-1064 RGGNVALQTYAVP
+1064 RGGNVALRTYAVP
-1077 AGGAQFGHTTD
+1077 ASGAQFGDTGD
-1088 GGANLPGTQPTAGT
+1088 GGASMPNAQPIAGH
-1102 IAMGGT
+1102 IAMNGSM
-1108 ILSEGFSG
+1108 LSEGFSG
-1116 GGTLTLNAL
+1116 GGTLTLQAL
-1125 GFRIGGDRAAAAPWD
+1125 GFRIGGAESAASPWD
-1140 VYLPEGF
+1140 LYLPENF
-1147 FLQQGF
+1147 FSRQGF

-1162 DSTIA
+1162 DAIVA
-1167 PGATVALTQKNL
+1167 PGATVALTQLNRI
-1179 LPDVLALQ
+1179 PDAVALQ
-1187 RTSSGANLSAGGLTT
+1187 QTGSGANPATAGLTT
-1202 GGQLDAYHRQPA
+1202 TGQLDAYHRQPTSLALSGGGYVAWPNAA
-1214 GLELTGGN
+1214 GTGS
-1222 AVSWLTAASNGVIPS
+1222 VS

-1243 AVTLSAGASIDAD
+1243 SVTLSSGASIDAD
-1256 AGASIVLASPKQV
+1256 AGASVALTSPKQV
-1269 SVLGSVVAPGGSIVL
+1269 TVLGAVVAPGGAITL
-1284 SADTGATT
+1284 SANAGGIVA
-1292 AQPGQFNVFTPS
+1292 GQS
-1304 NSRSVWLGADATLDV
+1304 SRSVWLGSNATLDV
-1319 SGVALANPLAA
+1319 SGVALANPFAS

-1335 ATTVMPNTGKVLP
+1335 GTAAVPNTGKVLP

-1359 YVVAQAGSKIDVSG
+1359 YVVAQAGSTIDVSG

-1388 SHPVWSDAGSITLS
+1388 RQPVWSDAGSITLS
-1402 AAYGLFADGTL
+1402 AAYGLFSDATL
-1413 SGHGGA
+1413 AGHGGA
-1419 SQARGGTLTVLPHQN
+1419 PQARGGTLTILPHQN
-1434 GSASGATALVVRQSG
+1434 SSSAGATALVVRQSG
-1449 ALVPAGL
+1449 TLVPAGL
-1456 APGEDFP
+1456 APGQDFSTAIDP
-1463 TPVDPATGL
+1463 TTGQ
-1472 PSGQPTGVIQF
+1472 PIGQPTGVIQF
-1483 SADRLNGS
+1483 AADRLNDS

-1502 PSPIPAPVPTIAFA
+1502 PSPIPVSVPPIVFA
-1516 GNVNLALPE
+1516 GDVNLTLPE

-1539 DQLATLLST
+1539 DQLSTLLST
-1548 PAQPSGG
+1548 PAQPANGNSV
-1555 PSALDILLSQPPAH
+1555 LVNLLAQPPAH
-1569 PLGTKVTI
+1569 PLGTTVTI
-1577 NAPYVALAGP
+1577 NAPYVALVGP
-1587 VATTLTPAFAPFATR
+1587 TATSSTPAFAPVATL

-1609 NASFLDLRNQF
+1609 NASFLDLGNQI
-1620 QLNNFGQANLNS
+1620 QLNNIGQATLAS
-1632 RGDIRLSSTSVS
+1632 SGDIRLGSTSVAQS
-1644 PTSNVLSPGV
+1644 GPARLAPGV

-1664 AASLYPATGSTF
+1664 AADVYPATGSTF
-1676 IIDAVGP
+1676 IVDAVGP
-1683 ADPVTGTLAP
+1683 VDSTTGKPAP

-1698 GSTGSSGTPLS
+1698 GTTGASGTPLS
-1709 AGGALLVDATNIVQ
+1709 AGGTLLVDATNIVQ
-1723 GGNVRAPS
+1723 GGAVRAPS
-1731 GSLVFGVGDPA
+1731 GSLVFGVGDPT
-1742 NSATQKQFGSLPL
+1742 NSATQKQFGNLPL

-1774 GSIIPYGTTVDG
+1774 RSTIPYGTTVDG
-1786 VQWQFNPLAGTTASN
+1786 VEWQFNPLAGTTASD
-1801 LNAPPAKY
+1801 LSAPPAKY
-1809 IGVNGTRVAL
+1809 IGVNGTSVAL
-1819 NPGATIDLSG
+1819 NKGATIDLSG

-1853 VSYASGKG
+1853 VSYANGKG

-1872 SVYAIV
+1872 NVYAIV
-1878 PGKQSPVAAYDPS
+1878 PGTQAPVAAYDPL
-1891 FAQTVQPAVAGNGTA
+1891 FAQILQPDVASNGTP
-1906 TTTTATLG
+1906 TTKTVTLG

-1933 PGLAAGYYT
+1933 PGLAPGYYT

-1953 AYRVTVSSTGGNVVP
+1953 AYRVTVSATTGNVVP

-1976 GTVMTAGYFADAV
+1976 GTVVAAGYFADAV

-2000 NVQSGKVW
+2000 NVQSGATW

-2016 KGANDFFTAQAAKQ
+2016 KGANDFFTVQAAKQ

-2060 AAGAGGAPAEVDVA
+2060 AAGVGGAPAEVDVA

-2110 GTRAATTKG
+2110 GTRVATTKG

-2126 NSVVVSNDANT
+2126 NSVVVSNDAGS

-2152 TGTDP
+2152 SGTDSS
-2157 NAANGLRVDAGA
+2157 AANGLRVDAGA
-2169 SIAAAGDYPAAKD
+2169 SIVAAGDYPAAKD
-2182 QPIAIA
+2182 QPITIA

-2210 GAGLLMVG
+2210 GTGLLTVG

-2223 TGGQA
+2223 SGGQA

-2234 GDLKVD
+2234 GNLKVD
-2240 PSAVLSAKAIT
+2240 PSAVLSGKAIT

-2279 LAQFANA
+2279 LAQLANA
-2286 DLVTLRS
+2286 DLVSLRS
-2293 YGAIGF
+2293 YGAMGF
-2299 VGDVTATFGK
+2299 VGDVNATFGK
-2309 RVDLSAGTFAS
+2309 SVDLSAGTFTS

-2330 QIAFTNETGAPSGAS
+2330 QIAFTNETGAPNGAGS
-2345 ASGNGT
+2345 AGGGT
-2351 LTVNAK
+2351 LTVNGK
-2357 EIDLGT
+2357 EIDFGA
-2363 GTKTLNGFSSANLT
+2363 GTKTLSGFSSVNMT
-2377 ASGGIVG
+2377 ASGGIVA

-2391 FGSLPVTLSAPVY
+2391 FGALPVTLNAPVY
-2404 LADTSSASTVKTTGA
+2404 LADTSSASTVKTSGV

-2433 AVGGAWKFVGGTLAD
+2433 PVGGAWKFVGSTVAD

-2460 SLDATA
+2460 SLEATT

-2474 STVSSAGV
+2474 STVSAAGV

-2498 TLTADAG
+2498 ILTADAG
-2505 TVDVQAGTTLD
+2505 TVDVQSGATLD
-2516 FSGAN
+2516 FSGAK

-2548 ANGYAGGSLSL
+2548 TNGYAGGSLSL

-2567 DSLAKTLAS
+2567 DSLAQTLAS
-2576 SGVNQSISVHTKSG
+2576 SGVNQSIAVHTKSG

-2615 ARDTANG
+2615 ASDTANG

-2632 SGKAGGE
+2632 SGKAGGQ

-2668 NIGTSAV
+2668 NIGTSAM

-2698 GAIRV
+2698 GLIRV
-2703 GANALIDVSGGTAGG
+2703 GANALIDVSGGMAGG

-2726 RAPLLADGSVDVQFP
+2726 RAPLLADGSVDVQLP
-2741 TEFNSGKGIVGSR
+2741 NAFNDGKGIVGSR
-2754 ATTLEAYAVW
+2754 ATTLEAYATW
-2764 STTDASPGGQHF
+2764 STTDTTSGAQHF
-2776 DGIVDPAGWYDGNGH
+2776 DGIVDPAGWYDSNGH

-2798 AQGTNPPTFTFAPDA
+2798 AQGTNPPTFSFTPDA

-2828 QVTLTGSQSD
+2828 QVTLTGSQAD

-2852 GMDSAYFVPTTA
+2852 GIDSAYFVPTTA
-2864 NADHQTFYGG
+2864 NADHQNYYGG

-2917 VAPGVEFDNPST
+2917 MAPGVEFDNPST
-2929 AINGGNISILSN
+2929 AINGGNISVLSN

-2946 GLPNNSGTIVPSYR
+2946 GLPNNSGTIDPSYR
-2960 YNGTVAPMLTFRATS
+2960 YNGTVAPMLTFRAS
-2975 NFDAQASITD
+2975 NNFDAEASITD
-2985 GFFQNQVATILGAAG
+2985 GFFQSQVATILGAAG
-3000 SATATGTYAGALALY
+3000 NASATGTYAAALTLY
-3015 NNLMS
+3015 NS
-3020 LDDPASVTVQFYNGT
+3020 LISVDDPASITVQFTDGSSQSLT
-3035 SRPLASSAGDQ
+3035 SIGSNPT
-3046 NDPLYD
+3046 NPLYD
-3052 PNVSLSAPLTNQAA
+3052 PNVALTAPLQNQAA
-3066 QYYSNYIEYANSWGT
+3066 QYYSDYLQYGSSWGS
-3081 YYGDW
+3081 YYGYW
-3086 ASGTYTSHVLPY
+3086 ASGKYAFHIMPY
-3098 SPLNKSA
+3098 IPLRTPA
-3105 PVVSDYSSYQQYLD
+3105 PVLSNYASYKDYAD
-3119 AYLTPLPFSGWL
+3119 AYYGPGSWFQGYSNNTV
-3131 AGYTKLSIVGF
+3131 AGV
-3142 VKNGVTVIPKF
+3142 VRNGVVLFEPF
-3153 GTPTPPIASTHAED
+3153 GTPTPPVMSSKPSDYGQYIALYGT
-3167 YSAYISI
+3167 
-3174 YNGYLDRVAHT
+3174 YLDRLSFT
-3185 TTMPSP
+3185 KSP
-3191 LLQPQ
+3191 NLVFVNPRNA
-3196 GVYSFFFAP
+3196 YSFFYAP
-3205 TAPLSIPFSGV
+3205 AAPLSIANSGV
-3216 NIGVLSGNLPANIAT
+3216 NIGALPGNAPANVAT
-3231 VNNPLPIS
+3231 ADNPLPIS
-3239 FAALLGGQSSS
+3239 YAALLSGQSTS
-3250 YRIVGGADPAS
+3250 YRIVGGADLAS

-3267 QPVAA
+3267 QPSAA
-3272 FAAGSAPAG
+3272 LSSASGPAG
-3281 NVTLNQHTAYVD
+3281 NVTLNQHTAYID
-3293 SNGLTLLQPTTIRT
+3293 SNGLALLQPTTIRT
-3307 GTGSIDIAAGN
+3307 GTGSIDIAAATD
-3318 NFTLADTTAPGV
+3318 FTLADTTAPGG
-3330 VYTAGAPTQ
+3330 VYTAGAPAQ
-3339 GNPVLGLATAVA
+3339 GSPALGLASAVA
-3351 HGSVPG
+3351 NGGSG
-3357 LQDILVTPTVNPDS
+3357 LQDILVTPAVNPDS
-3371 AGDISLHVQGDINGV
+3371 AGDISIRVQGDINGI
-3386 QSVTDATGAVTG
+3386 QNVTDATGAVTG
-3398 AAGNRISQ
+3398 GVGNNIGQ
-3406 YWWQWMQIT
+3406 YWWPWMQIT
-3415 PGTTN
+3415 AAKTS
-3420 DGGTIVAPLT
+3420 DGYGIQAPLT
-3430 QSSIDF
+3430 RSSIDF
-3436 GAFDQGVMSV
+3436 GAFGQGVMSV
-3446 GGNVSISAGGNISDL
+3446 GGNVSISAGGNIADL
-3461 AVSLPTTWYLDG
+3461 AVSLPTTWYLNESG
-3473 NNKPVT
+3473 KPVT
-3479 VGGGNLTVH
+3479 VGGGNLTVR
-3488 AGGDILSGDYF
+3488 AGADILSGDYF
-3499 VAKGTG
+3499 VAKGSGT
-3505 SISASGSIGSDI
+3505 ISAGGSIGSDI
-3517 AATSWTLG
+3517 AVSSPMTSVK
-3525 RAPIAVSTVL
+3525 APIAVSTVL
-3535 ATQDGIFDVVARRG
+3535 ATQDGVLDVMARQG
-3549 VDIGAVLNP
+3549 VEIGAVLNP
-3558 SYSNSYTQSA
+3558 SYASRFDPPGGQLATTINLSN
-3568 GLPTSIVNLFSY
+3568 Y
-3580 GQYADSQGYGQTS
+3580 GQYADSKGYSPTS

-3605 LGTLGGMLTGA
+3605 LGSLGGLLTGA

-3622 SINLTAF
+3622 SVNLTAF
-3629 NGAIDVPSGGVLYPS
+3629 DGGINIDSGGVLYPS

-3652 ADRSVSLSNV
+3652 ADRSVNLSSI
-3662 SSNATGVAL
+3662 SSVLVGTNL
-3671 PNTFGLSDADPSQM
+3671 PNTFGMSDADPSQM
-3685 PSPTNPQATIPALTD
+3685 PSPTNPLAVIPALTN
-3700 TTLAAHALTALHDG
+3700 TTLAAHALNALHGD

-3723 LNGSIVNGN
+3723 LNGSIVNGTADN
-3732 VDTSDDGDG
+3732 PNNNDGL
-3741 FYRNLVTLSIDKPA
+3741 YRSLITLSIDKPA
-3755 FMQAGQDIVNLA
+3755 LLQAGQDIVNLA

-3772 LRSSDTTR
+3772 LRSSDVTR
-3780 IVAGRDIYDTPIPH
+3780 VVAGRDIYDTPIPYT
-3794 NGGGAVPVLSV
+3794 GGGAVPVLAI

-3810 FDVQA
+3810 FDIQA

-3828 YNQQANTG
+3828 YNQVANTG
-3836 GIAHV
+3836 GLAQV

-3873 DLPGFIAT
+3873 DLPGFVSAYI
-3881 YVAPGSAVAGVPSA
+3881 APGSSVAGVPSA

-3908 GLGVDTGLQVDKDN
+3908 GLGVDTGLQADKDA
-3922 ALAKVGSLTADEAWK
+3922 ALAKVGRLTADDAWK
-3937 QFQALPSYVQQIFAE
+3937 QFQALPSYIQQLFAE

-3964 DFNDASSPYHGQYAR
+3964 DFNDPASRYNGKYSR

-3987 FPASYGYTANNLGGG
+3987 FPASFGYTANNLEGG
-4002 SNGANKSVST
+4002 SNGANKPAST
-4012 GDLDIR
+4012 GNLDIR

-4048 QIVDSSGNVVAGPG
+4048 QIVDSGGKVVAGPG

-4069 EKGNVDLFTDQSVLL
+4069 EKGNVDIFTDQSVLL

-4249 GFGDNGPDG
+4249 GFGDNGQDG
-4258 GAKRHKSAQVG
+4258 GSKRRRSEQVG
-4269 YDSSNSVS
+4269 YDSSNSVA

-4289 TLLSKEEL
+4289 TLLGKDEL
-4297 AKLNRF
+4297 VKLNRF

>member
-1 MAARARI
+1 MAARART

-17 RSVLTSELRPLVRAV
+17 RPVLKSELRPLVRAV

-37 AAASAHAHAAGIMNL
+37 AGASAHVHAAGIMNL
-52 GAATARAS
+52 GAAAARAS
-60 GGGAGGAGVPGMP
+60 GGGVGGAGGAPGMP
-73 NLGVSPQQAA
+73 NLGVSAQQAL

-119 TVPNGLAPGGLEVAP
+119 SVPNGLAPGGLQVAAGASNDP
-134 GIAFAKDGNG
+134 N
-144 NLVSQNTDTGNPLL
+144 NPVL
-158 WVNANAPQQ
+158 WFNANAPTQN
-167 TVDNSGRVNV
+167 VDSSGHVNV
-177 DVKQTGQNAVLTWQT
+177 DVKQTGQNAVLTWET

-206 AGTQT
+206 GGTQT
-211 NGANNWAVL
+211 NGVNNWAVL

-226 SGRPSQILGNVTAQ
+226 SGRPSQILGNITAQ

-280 TAAGIVAS
+280 TPAGIVAS

-308 GSSGGVAGAVGRPNE
+308 GSSSGTVGSGGKPNE
-323 VLGLGSPA
+323 VLGLGNSA
-331 LLTGSYQAPG
+331 TLTGAYQAPG

-375 GSISATAGQVVL
+375 GSISATSGQVVL
-387 AAGVGVSLRPNGNGA
+387 AAGVGVSLLPNSGK
-402 TGNPQVLLPEL
+402 TINPQVLLPEL

-419 TDLQTGKTI
+419 VDPATGASI
-428 DVTPAGTLTNT
+428 DVTPVGTLTNT

-487 LGNPYTGSTPV
+487 LGIPYTGSTPV
-498 TGNGGGGDNV
+498 TGNGGGADTI

-513 LSFGPG
+513 LSFGQG
-519 SVTTVLPDN
+519 SVTTALPDN

-569 VTAYVPS
+569 VTAYAPS
-576 VVTNQAP
+576 VVTNQVP

-598 TIDVSGLADVQAPIS
+598 TIDVSGLANVQAPIL
-613 QTLVTIDRIGQNEL
+613 QTLVTVDRIGQNEL

-696 MTAAGSSMNLNGG
+696 MTATGSSMNLNGG

-716 MVNTTRLV
+716 IVNTTRLV

-737 PYDNYVGIAGQFV
+737 PYDNYVGIAGQFI
-750 ESHPRWNVTKSWY
+750 ENHPRWGVTKSWY
-763 NPLQTGGTYQSDYI
+763 NPLLTSGTYQSDYI

-797 DISAQAFGGAKQ
+797 DISAQSFGGAKQ

-816 SGGAFNLGADP
+816 SGGTFNLGADP
-827 KLAGGT
+827 KLAGNA
-833 LAGMAWNAAA
+833 LAGLTWNSAA
-843 NPLLPISAISG
+843 NVSTLPLSALSG
-854 LTILQDDA
+854 LTILQDAA
-862 PQLGALMPG
+862 PQLSTLMPG
-871 FSIDTPL
+871 FSIDAPL
-878 DKNASATLAAN
+878 DKNASQTLAAN
-889 DPNNLPTT
+889 DPNNLFTT

-904 LNNGGFAK
+904 LNNGGFAN

-938 GAISLNSPA
+938 GSISLDSPA
-947 VGADVNVAGR
+947 PGADVNVAGR
-957 LSAPSG
+957 LSTPSG

-973 VVGPQGALSAAGQWV
+973 VVGPQGVISTAGQWV

-995 PGTAPGNS
+995 PGTTPGNS

-1014 ATQGST
+1014 AKQSST
-1020 FVDGNAV
+1020 FVNGNAV

-1077 AGGAQFGHTTD
+1077 AGGAQFGDTGD

-1108 ILSEGFSG
+1108 ILSDGFSG
-1116 GGTLTLNAL
+1116 GGTMTLGAL
-1125 GFRIGGDRAAAAPWD
+1125 GFRIGGDKAAAAPWD
-1140 VYLPEGF
+1140 VYLPQSF
-1147 FLQQGF
+1147 FSQQGF

-1167 PGATVALTQKNL
+1167 PGATVALTQRNL
-1179 LPDVLALQ
+1179 LPDALALLQ
-1187 RTSSGANLSAGGLTT
+1187 TGTGANLSTGGLTT
-1202 GGQLDAYHRQPA
+1202 IGQLDTYHRQPTS
-1214 GLELTGGN
+1214 LVLTGGN
-1222 AVSWLTAASNGVIPS
+1222 AVSWLTAASGGTVPS
-1237 YPGVTG
+1237 YPGVAG
-1243 AVTLSAGASIDAD
+1243 AVTLSAGASINAD
-1256 AGASIVLASPKQV
+1256 AGASVALASPKQV
-1269 SVLGSVVAPGGSIVL
+1269 TVLGSVVAPGGSIVL
-1284 SADTGATT
+1284 SADTGTT
-1292 AQPGQFNVFTPS
+1292 APQPGQFNVFTPS
-1304 NSRSVWLGADATLDV
+1304 NSRSVWLGSDATLDV

-1335 ATTVMPNTGKVLP
+1335 GTVVVPNTGKVLP
-1348 GGSVTLSSDTG
+1348 GGAVTLSSDSG

-1388 SHPVWSDAGSITLS
+1388 RQPVWSDAGSITLS
-1402 AAYGLFADGTL
+1402 AAYGLFSDATL
-1413 SGHGGA
+1413 AGHGGA
-1419 SQARGGTLTVLPHQN
+1419 VQARGGTLTILPHQN
-1434 GSASGATALVVRQSG
+1434 SGSAGATALVVRQSG
-1449 ALVPAGL
+1449 MLVPVGL
-1456 APGEDFP
+1456 APGQDFSVTIDP
-1463 TPVDPATGL
+1463 TTGQ
-1472 PSGQPTGVIQF
+1472 PIGQPTGVIQF
-1483 SADRLNGS
+1483 AADRLNDS

-1502 PSPIPAPVPTIAFA
+1502 PSPILAPVPPIVFA
-1516 GNVNLALPE
+1516 GDVNLTLPE
-1525 SVTLNTGRIAAIGM
+1525 SVTLNTGRIAAIGT
-1539 DQLATLLST
+1539 DQLSTLLST
-1548 PAQPSGG
+1548 PANGN
-1555 PSALDILLSQPPAH
+1555 SALVNLLAQPPAH
-1569 PLGTKVTI
+1569 PLGTTVTI

-1587 VATTLTPAFAPFATR
+1587 TATSSTPAFAPVATL

-1609 NASFLDLRNQF
+1609 SASFLDLRNQF
-1620 QLNNFGQANLNS
+1620 QLNNFGQANFTS
-1632 RGDIRLSSTSVS
+1632 SGDIRLGSTSAAQSGPVG
-1644 PTSNVLSPGV
+1644 LAPGM
-1654 LYTPGNVTFN
+1654 LYTPGNVTFK
-1664 AASLYPATGSTF
+1664 AADVYPATGSTF
-1676 IIDAVGP
+1676 IVDAVGP
-1683 ADPVTGTLAP
+1683 VDSTTGKPVP

-1698 GSTGSSGTPLS
+1698 GTTGLSGTPLS
-1709 AGGALLVDATNIVQ
+1709 AGGTLLVDATNIVQ
-1723 GGNVRAPS
+1723 GGTVRAPS
-1731 GSLVFGVGDPA
+1731 GTLVFGVGDPT
-1742 NSATQKQFGSLPL
+1742 NSATQKQFGNLPL

-1786 VQWQFNPLAGTTASN
+1786 VEWQFNPIAGTTASD

-1809 IGVNGTRVAL
+1809 IGVNGTSVAL
-1819 NPGATIDLSG
+1819 NKGATIDLSG

-1861 ATAVPVNAGAG
+1861 ATAVPVNAGG
-1872 SVYAIV
+1872 GNVYAIV
-1878 PGKQSPVAAYDPS
+1878 PGTQSPVAAYDPL
-1891 FAQTVQPAVAGNGTA
+1891 FAQTVQPDVASNGTP
-1906 TTTTATLG
+1906 TTKTVTLG
-1914 VGQAGMN
+1914 VGQAGSN
-1921 DAIGKAVYLSGV
+1921 DGIGKAVYLSGV
-1933 PGLAAGYYT
+1933 PGLAPGYYT

-1953 AYRVTVSSTGGNVVP
+1953 AYRVTVSAATGNVVP

-2000 NVQSGKVW
+2000 NVQSGATW

-2051 LTLGATLNA
+2051 LALGATLNA
-2060 AAGAGGAPAEVDVA
+2060 AAGPGGAPAEVDIA
-2074 SQDIQITGNGSAAL
+2074 SQDIQVTGNGSAAL

-2110 GTRAATTKG
+2110 GTRAAATKG

-2126 NSVVVSNDANT
+2126 NSVVVSNDGNS

-2152 TGTDP
+2152 SGTDP
-2157 NAANGLRVDAGA
+2157 SAANGLRVDAGA

-2182 QPIAIA
+2182 QPITIA

-2210 GAGLLMVG
+2210 GTGLLTVG

-2223 TGGQA
+2223 SGGQA

-2234 GDLKVD
+2234 GNLKVD

-2251 ADGSAITFTNASGAA
+2251 VDGSAITLTNASGAA
-2266 AANLPGFVIDPAG
+2266 AAALPGFVIDQAG
-2279 LAQFANA
+2279 LAQLANA
-2286 DLVTLRS
+2286 DLVSLRS
-2293 YGAIGF
+2293 YGAMGF
-2299 VGDVTATFGK
+2299 VGDVNATFGK
-2309 RVDLSAGTFAS
+2309 SVDLSAGTFTS

-2330 QIAFTNETGAPSGAS
+2330 QIAFTNETGAANGAVTPGS
-2345 ASGNGT
+2345 GT

-2357 EIDLGT
+2357 EIDFGT
-2363 GTKTLNGFSSANLT
+2363 GTKTLSGFSSANLT
-2377 ASGGIVG
+2377 ATGGIVG

-2391 FGSLPVTLSAPVY
+2391 FGALPVTLNAPVY

-2419 LTLNG
+2419 LALNG
-2424 AAGTALTKT
+2424 AAGTALSNTP
-2433 AVGGAWKFVGGTLAD
+2433 VGGAWKFIGGTLAD

-2460 SLDATA
+2460 GLEATT
-2466 GNLTIGSG
+2466 GNLTIGGG

-2498 TLTADAG
+2498 ILTADAG
-2505 TVDVQAGTTLD
+2505 TVDVQPGATLD
-2516 FSGAN
+2516 FSGAK

-2548 ANGYAGGSLSL
+2548 TNGYAGGSLSL
-2559 DTAGAADL
+2559 DTGGAADL

-2576 SGVNQSISVHTKSG
+2576 SGVNQSIDIHTRSG

-2600 TARSVSLT
+2600 TARAVSLT

-2615 ARDTANG
+2615 ASDMANG

-2632 SGKAGGE
+2632 SGKAGGQ
-2639 IDLYGRSG
+2639 INLYGKSG
-2647 VDVEGTLL
+2647 VDIEGSLL
-2655 ARGSDPTQRGGKV
+2655 AKATDASQRGGKV
-2668 NIGTSAV
+2668 AIGTSAT
-2675 FDPTVANPYNA
+2675 FDPAVADPYNA
-2686 TYGYENIDPSRS
+2686 TYGYENVSAAQS
-2698 GAIRV
+2698 GLIRL
-2703 GANALIDVSGGTAGG
+2703 GSNASIDVSGGTPGG
-2718 LSGGTVNF
+2718 TLDGTVNF
-2726 RAPLLADGSVDVQFP
+2726 RAPLLRDGTVNVALDGSSVR
-2741 TEFNSGKGIVGSR
+2741 GSR
-2754 ATTLEAYAVW
+2754 KTTVEAYAVW
-2764 STTDASPGGQHF
+2764 SAADATTGSQHF
-2776 DGIVDPAGWYDGNGH
+2776 DGLIDPAGWYDGSGH

-2798 AQGTNPPTFTFAPDA
+2798 VPGSTPVTYSYTPGGA
-2813 NGDGG
+2813 GG
-2818 GTLTN
+2818 GTLVN
-2823 NATGA
+2823 NATGESTS
-2828 QVTLTGSQSD
+2828 VTEDQLRNGISGSGFTGLTG
-2838 LASLYTGISSIGFP
+2838 
-2852 GMDSAYFVPTTA
+2852 AYFVAGTA
-2864 NADHQTFYGG
+2864 NGDHVAFYGYRAG
-2874 QIVKASDGTLS
+2874 GSGTS
-2885 MTPGTLMGFIQSGL
+2885 PGTLMAFVQHGPDGVAGQFA
-2899 GANGPTLQGS
+2899 GASLQ
-2909 TANIANFR
+2909 NFS
-2917 VAPGVEFDNPST
+2917 VVPGIELDNPGN
-2929 AINGGNISILSN
+2929 AVNGGNISVLSN

-2946 GLPNNSGTIVPSYR
+2946 GAPNNSGSITPDFRYRSTI
-2960 YNGTVAPMLTFRATS
+2960 APTLTFRAA
-2975 NFDAQASITD
+2975 NDFDAYASISD
-2985 GFFQNQVATILGAAG
+2985 GFYQSQVASILGGAG
-3000 SATATGTYAGALALY
+3000 PVTATGTYTDAKQKFDQLVSIDDPTQVNVTFTNGSVEGLVSLDPNAALTAPLMAQTAGYYSAYLSYAGAWQTTTEAWISSSTAGNFVGHILPVKASVTKAPNPAQFATYTDYLTAYWGPDLTGPKAIDAYLGGYTIVSVIRFGTPDAPTPPTGPAANTSPSGQAAYLADYANYILGYSQYSDRVRGTKSILGTPRGAY
-3015 NNLMS
+3015 NMFYAPNA
-3020 LDDPASVTVQFYNGT
+3020 PASVPDT
-3035 SRPLASSAGDQ
+3035 
-3046 NDPLYD
+3046 
-3052 PNVSLSAPLTNQAA
+3052 
-3066 QYYSNYIEYANSWGT
+3066 
-3081 YYGDW
+3081 
-3086 ASGTYTSHVLPY
+3086 
-3098 SPLNKSA
+3098 
-3105 PVVSDYSSYQQYLD
+3105 
-3119 AYLTPLPFSGWL
+3119 
-3131 AGYTKLSIVGF
+3131 
-3142 VKNGVTVIPKF
+3142 GV
-3153 GTPTPPIASTHAED
+3153 
-3167 YSAYISI
+3167 
-3174 YNGYLDRVAHT
+3174 
-3185 TTMPSP
+3185 
-3191 LLQPQ
+3191 
-3196 GVYSFFFAP
+3196 
-3205 TAPLSIPFSGV
+3205 V
-3216 NIGVLSGNLPANIAT
+3216 NIGALPGNTAANVPTA
-3231 VNNPLPIS
+3231 NNPLPIA
-3239 FAALLGGQSSS
+3239 FATLLGGESSS
-3250 YRIVGGADPAS
+3250 YRIVSGADVSS
-3261 ANPLAV
+3261 ANPLAL
-3267 QPVAA
+3267 QPVSM
-3272 FAAGSAPAG
+3272 FASSGATSPGAG
-3281 NVTLNQHTAYVD
+3281 NVMLSGHTGYVD
-3293 SNGLTLLQPTTIRT
+3293 SNGLTLVEPVTVRT
-3307 GTGSIDIAAGN
+3307 GTGSIDVAAGN
-3318 NFTLADTTAPGV
+3318 GVSLFDTTKTADSSTLVIPGAI
-3330 VYTAGAPTQ
+3330 YTAGAPAA
-3339 GNPVLGLATAVA
+3339 GAPSVGVATAIA
-3351 HGSVPG
+3351 QGASG
-3357 LQDILVTPTVNPDS
+3357 TQDVLVTPAVNPDS
-3371 AGDISLHVQGDINGV
+3371 AGDVTIHAQGDISGMQNV
-3386 QSVTDATGAVTG
+3386 IDTTGAVTG
-3398 AAGNRISQ
+3398 NAGNSISQ

-3415 PGTTN
+3415 AGKTT
-3420 DGGTIVAPLT
+3420 DGQIVVAPLT
-3430 QSSIDF
+3430 RTSIDF

-3473 NNKPVT
+3473 SGKPVT
-3479 VGGGNLTVH
+3479 VGGGNLTVRS
-3488 AGGDILSGDYF
+3488 GGDILSGDYF

-3505 SISASGSIGSDI
+3505 TISAGGRIGSDI
-3517 AATSWTLG
+3517 SV
-3525 RAPIAVSTVL
+3525 APKVSGASPTDASTVL
-3535 ATQDGIFDVVARRG
+3535 ATQDGIFDVTARQG
-3549 VDIGAVLNP
+3549 VGIGAVLNP
-3558 SYSNSYTQSA
+3558 SFSSSFSQS
-3568 GLPTSIVNLFSY
+3568 GGQPTSVINLSGY
-3580 GQYADSQGYGQTS
+3580 GQYPDNQVYSPTS

-3605 LGTLGGMLTGA
+3605 FGALGGALTGA

-3622 SINLTAF
+3622 SLNMTAF
-3629 NGAIDVPSGGVLYPS
+3629 DGAIDVQSGGVLYPS
-3644 AVGQLNLV
+3644 AVGQLNLI
-3652 ADRSVSLSNV
+3652 AGQSVYLSNV
-3662 SSNATGVAL
+3662 SATRTDAPL

-3685 PSPTNPQATIPALTD
+3685 PSPTNPSLKPNIPALTD
-3700 TTLAAHALTALHDG
+3700 TTLAAHALNALHGADF
-3714 DLQPARIYS
+3714 QPARIYS
-3723 LNGSIVNGN
+3723 LNGSVVNGT
-3732 VDTSDDGDG
+3732 VDTSSSSDG
-3741 FYRNLVTLSIDKPA
+3741 FYRNLVTLSVDKPA
-3755 FMQAGQDIVNLA
+3755 LVYAGQDIVNLA

-3772 LRSSDTTR
+3772 LRGSDVTR
-3780 IVAGRDIYDTPIPH
+3780 IVAGRDIYDTPIAP
-3794 NGGGAVPVLSV
+3794 NGGGAVRVLEI

-3815 GRNIGPL
+3815 GRNVGPL

-3828 YNQQANTG
+3828 YNRNADTG

-3873 DLPGFIAT
+3873 DLPAFVST
-3881 YVAPGSAVAGVPSA
+3881 YIAPGSSVAGVPSV

-3908 GLGVDTGLQVDKDN
+3908 GLGVDTGLQADKDA
-3922 ALAKVGSLTADEAWK
+3922 ALATVGRLTGDEAWK
-3937 QFQALPSYVQQIFAE
+3937 QFQTLPSYVQQLFAE
-3952 KVLFGVLAQVGA
+3952 KVLFGVLAQVGT
-3964 DFNDASSPYHGQYAR
+3964 DFNDPSSPYSGQYAR

-3987 FPASYGYTANNLGGG
+3987 FPASFGYTANNLGGG
-4002 SNGANKSVST
+4002 SNGSNKQVAT

-4048 QIVDSSGNVVAGPG
+4048 QIVDSTGKVVAGPG

-4069 EKGNVDLFTDQSVLL
+4069 EKGNVDIFTDQSVLL

-4220 AASQVAQDIAKNNA
+4220 AASQVAQDIARNNA

-4249 GFGDNGPDG
+4249 GFGDNSPDG
-4258 GAKRHKSAQVG
+4258 GSKRRRSEQVG

-4277 LLGFGAAGPTQR
+4277 LLGFGAEGPTQR

-4297 AKLNRF
+4297 GKLNRF

>member
-1 MAARARI
+1 MAARART

-17 RSVLTSELRPLVRAV
+17 RPVLKSELRPLVRAV

-37 AAASAHAHAAGIMNL
+37 AGASAHVHAAGIMNL
-52 GAATARAS
+52 GAAAARAS
-60 GGGAGGAGVPGMP
+60 GGGAGGAGGVPGMP
-73 NLGVSPQQAA
+73 NLGVSAQQAL

-119 TVPNGLAPGGLEVAP
+119 SVPNGLTPGGLQVAA
-134 GIAFAKDGNG
+134 GA
-144 NLVSQNTDTGNPLL
+144 SSDTNNPVL
-158 WVNANAPQQ
+158 WFNANAPTQN
-167 TVDNSGRVNV
+167 VDGSGHVNV
-177 DVKQTGQNAVLTWQT
+177 DVKQTGQNAVLTWET

-206 AGTQT
+206 GGTQT

-226 SGRPSQILGNVTAQ
+226 SGKPSQILGNITAQ

-280 TAAGIVAS
+280 TPAGIVAS

-308 GSSGGVAGAVGRPNE
+308 GSSSGVVGSGGKPNE
-323 VLGLGSPA
+323 VLGLGNQA
-331 LLTGSYQAPG
+331 LLTGTYQAPG

-352 THTNGTASDG
+352 THVNGTASDG

-375 GSISATAGQVVL
+375 GSISATSGQVVL
-387 AAGVGVSLRPNGNGA
+387 AAGVGVSLRPNA
-402 TGNPQVLLPEL
+402 AVTTNPQVLLPEL

-419 TDLQTGKTI
+419 TDLQTGSTI

-474 TISTADEYASNNP
+474 TISTVDEYASNNP
-487 LGNPYTGSTPV
+487 LGIPYPNQVLSGS
-498 TGNGGGGDNV
+498 DNT

-569 VTAYVPS
+569 VTAYAPS
-576 VVTNQAP
+576 IVANKVP

-598 TIDVSGLADVQAPIS
+598 TIDVSGLADVQVPIA
-613 QTLVTIDRIGQNEL
+613 QTLVTVDRIGQNEL

-737 PYDNYVGIAGQFV
+737 PYDNYVGIAGQFI
-750 ESHPRWNVTKSWY
+750 ESHPRWGVTKSWY
-763 NPLQTGGTYQSDYI
+763 NPLLTSGTYQSDYI

-797 DISAQAFGGAKQ
+797 DISAQSFGGAKQ

-816 SGGAFNLGADP
+816 SGGTFNLGADP
-827 KLAGGT
+827 KLAGGA
-833 LAGMAWNAAA
+833 LAGMTWN
-843 NPLLPISAISG
+843 SAVNSTITNNGVSG
-854 LTILQDDA
+854 LAILQDNA

-871 FSIDTPL
+871 FSIDTPI
-878 DKNASATLAAN
+878 DKTASQSLAAN
-889 DPNNLPTT
+889 DPNNLLTT
-897 RVVPVAT
+897 QVVPVT
-904 LNNGGFAK
+904 KLNNGGFAN
-912 LNVTEDKNAGK
+912 LNVTGDKYLGK
-923 GIVVAQ
+923 GISVAQ
-929 GTQLNLQPG
+929 GTQLNVQPG
-938 GAISLNSPA
+938 GSISLNSTVA
-947 VGADVNVAGR
+947 GADVNVAGR

-963 SISITSGGNV
+963 SVSIASGGNV
-973 VVGPQGALSAAGQWV
+973 VVGPQGAISVAGQWV

-995 PGTAPGNS
+995 SGTAPGNS

-1014 ATQGST
+1014 AIQSANFVNGS
-1020 FVDGNAV
+1020 AV

-1064 RGGNVALQTYAVP
+1064 RGGNVALRTYAVP
-1077 AGGAQFGHTTD
+1077 ASGAQFGDTGD
-1088 GGANLPGTQPTAGT
+1088 GGASMPNAQPIAGH
-1102 IAMGGT
+1102 IAMNGSM
-1108 ILSEGFSG
+1108 LSEGFSG
-1116 GGTLTLNAL
+1116 GGTLTLQAL
-1125 GFRIGGDRAAAAPWD
+1125 GFRIGGAESAASPWD
-1140 VYLPEGF
+1140 LYLPENF
-1147 FLQQGF
+1147 FSRQGF

-1162 DSTIA
+1162 DAIVA
-1167 PGATVALTQKNL
+1167 PGATVALTQLNRI
-1179 LPDVLALQ
+1179 PDAVALQ
-1187 RTSSGANLSAGGLTT
+1187 QTGSGANPATAGLTT
-1202 GGQLDAYHRQPA
+1202 TGQLDAYHRQPTSLALSGGGYVAWPNAA
-1214 GLELTGGN
+1214 GTGS
-1222 AVSWLTAASNGVIPS
+1222 VS

-1243 AVTLSAGASIDAD
+1243 SVTLSSGASIDAD
-1256 AGASIVLASPKQV
+1256 AGASVALTSPKQV
-1269 SVLGSVVAPGGSIVL
+1269 TVLGAVVAPGGAITL
-1284 SADTGATT
+1284 SANAGGIVA
-1292 AQPGQFNVFTPS
+1292 GQS
-1304 NSRSVWLGADATLDV
+1304 SRSVWLGSNATLDV
-1319 SGVALANPLAA
+1319 SGVALANPFAS
-1330 PVKIG
+1330 PVKIDG
-1335 ATTVMPNTGKVLP
+1335 TAAVPNTGKVLP

-1359 YVVAQAGSKIDVSG
+1359 YVVAQAGSTIDVSG

-1388 SHPVWSDAGSITLS
+1388 RQPVWSDAGSITLS
-1402 AAYGLFADGTL
+1402 AAYGLFSDATL
-1413 SGHGGA
+1413 AGHGGA
-1419 SQARGGTLTVLPHQN
+1419 PQARGGTLTILPHQN
-1434 GSASGATALVVRQSG
+1434 SSSAGATALVVRQSG
-1449 ALVPAGL
+1449 TLVPAGL
-1456 APGEDFP
+1456 APGQDFSTAIDP
-1463 TPVDPATGL
+1463 TTGQ
-1472 PSGQPTGVIQF
+1472 PIGQPTGVIQF
-1483 SADRLNGS
+1483 AADRLNDS

-1502 PSPIPAPVPTIAFA
+1502 PSPIPVSVPPIVFA
-1516 GNVNLALPE
+1516 GDVNLTLPE

-1539 DQLATLLST
+1539 DQLSTLLST
-1548 PAQPSGG
+1548 PAQPANGNSV
-1555 PSALDILLSQPPAH
+1555 LVNLLAQPPAH
-1569 PLGTKVTI
+1569 PLGTTVTI
-1577 NAPYVALAGP
+1577 NAPYVALVGP
-1587 VATTLTPAFAPFATR
+1587 TATSSTPAFAPVATL

-1609 NASFLDLRNQF
+1609 NASFLDLRNQI
-1620 QLNNFGQANLNS
+1620 QLNNIGQATLAS
-1632 RGDIRLSSTSVS
+1632 SGDIRLGSTSVAQS
-1644 PTSNVLSPGV
+1644 GPARLAPGV

-1664 AASLYPATGSTF
+1664 AADVYPATGSTF
-1676 IIDAVGP
+1676 IVDAVGP
-1683 ADPVTGTLAP
+1683 VDSTTGKPAP

-1698 GSTGSSGTPLS
+1698 GTTGASGTPLS
-1709 AGGALLVDATNIVQ
+1709 AGGTLLVDATNIVQ
-1723 GGNVRAPS
+1723 GGAVRAPS
-1731 GSLVFGVGDPA
+1731 GSLVFGVGDPT
-1742 NSATQKQFGSLPL
+1742 NSATQKQFGNLPL

-1774 GSIIPYGTTVDG
+1774 RSTIPYGTTVDG
-1786 VQWQFNPLAGTTASN
+1786 VEWQFNPLAGTTASD
-1801 LNAPPAKY
+1801 LSAPPAKY
-1809 IGVNGTRVAL
+1809 IGVNGTSVAL
-1819 NPGATIDLSG
+1819 NKGATIDLSG

-1853 VSYASGKG
+1853 VSYANGKG

-1872 SVYAIV
+1872 NVYAIV
-1878 PGKQSPVAAYDPS
+1878 PGTQAPVAAYDPL
-1891 FAQTVQPAVAGNGTA
+1891 FAQILQPDVASNGTP
-1906 TTTTATLG
+1906 TTKTVSLG

-1933 PGLAAGYYT
+1933 PGLAPGYYT

-1953 AYRVTVSSTGGNVVP
+1953 AYRVTVSATTGNVVP

-1976 GTVMTAGYFADAV
+1976 GTVVAAGYFADAV

-2000 NVQSGKVW
+2000 NVQSGATW
-2008 QQYSQYTL
+2008 QQYSQYAL
-2016 KGANDFFTAQAAKQ
+2016 KGANDFFTVQAAKQ

-2060 AAGAGGAPAEVDVA
+2060 AAGVGGAPAEVDVA

-2126 NSVVVSNDANT
+2126 NSVVVSNDAGS

-2152 TGTDP
+2152 SGTDSS
-2157 NAANGLRVDAGA
+2157 AANGLRVDAGA
-2169 SIAAAGDYPAAKD
+2169 SIVAAGDYPAAKD
-2182 QPIAIA
+2182 QPITIA

-2210 GAGLLMVG
+2210 GTGLLAVG

-2223 TGGQA
+2223 SGGQA

-2234 GDLKVD
+2234 GNLKVD
-2240 PSAVLSAKAIT
+2240 PSAVLSGKAIT

-2279 LAQFANA
+2279 LAQLANA
-2286 DLVTLRS
+2286 DLVSLRS
-2293 YGAIGF
+2293 YGAMGF
-2299 VGDVTATFGK
+2299 VGDVNATFGK
-2309 RVDLSAGTFAS
+2309 SVDLSAGTFTS

-2330 QIAFTNETGAPSGAS
+2330 QIAFTNETGAPNGAGS
-2345 ASGNGT
+2345 AGGGT
-2351 LTVNAK
+2351 LTVNGK
-2357 EIDLGT
+2357 EIDFGA
-2363 GTKTLNGFSSANLT
+2363 GTKTLSGFSSVNMT

-2391 FGSLPVTLSAPVY
+2391 FGALPVTLNAPVY
-2404 LADTSSASTVKTTGA
+2404 LADTSSASTVKTTGF

-2433 AVGGAWKFVGGTLAD
+2433 PVGGAWKFVGSTLAD

-2460 SLDATA
+2460 SLEATT

-2474 STVSSAGV
+2474 STVSAAGV

-2498 TLTADAG
+2498 ILTADAG
-2505 TVDVQAGTTLD
+2505 TVDVQSGATLD
-2516 FSGAN
+2516 FSGAK

-2548 ANGYAGGSLSL
+2548 TNGYAGGSLSL

-2567 DSLAKTLAS
+2567 DSLAQTLAS
-2576 SGVNQSISVHTKSG
+2576 SGVNQSIAVHTKSG
-2590 NLTLSAGNAL
+2590 NLTLSVGNAL

-2615 ARDTANG
+2615 ASDTANG

-2632 SGKAGGE
+2632 SGKAGGQ

-2698 GAIRV
+2698 GLIRV

-2726 RAPLLADGSVDVQFP
+2726 RAPLLADGSVDVQLP
-2741 TEFNSGKGIVGSR
+2741 NAFNDGKGIVGSR
-2754 ATTLEAYAVW
+2754 ATTLEAYATW
-2764 STTDASPGGQHF
+2764 STTDTTSGAQHF
-2776 DGIVDPAGWYDGNGH
+2776 DGIVDPAGWYDSNGH

-2798 AQGTNPPTFTFAPDA
+2798 AQGTNPPTFSFTPDA

-2828 QVTLTGSQSD
+2828 QVTLTGSQAD

-2852 GMDSAYFVPTTA
+2852 GIDSAYFVPTTA
-2864 NADHQTFYGG
+2864 NADHQNYYGG

-2929 AINGGNISILSN
+2929 AINGGNISVLSN

-2946 GLPNNSGTIVPSYR
+2946 GLPNNSGTIDPSYR
-2960 YNGTVAPMLTFRATS
+2960 YNGTVAPMLTFRAS
-2975 NFDAQASITD
+2975 NNFDAEASITD
-2985 GFFQNQVATILGAAG
+2985 GFFQSQVATILGAAG
-3000 SATATGTYAGALALY
+3000 NASATGTYAAALTLY
-3015 NNLMS
+3015 NS
-3020 LDDPASVTVQFYNGT
+3020 LISVDDPASITVQFTDGSSQSLT
-3035 SRPLASSAGDQ
+3035 SIGSNPT
-3046 NDPLYD
+3046 NPLYD
-3052 PNVSLSAPLTNQAA
+3052 PNVALTAPLQNQAA
-3066 QYYSNYIEYANSWGT
+3066 QYYSDYLQYGSSWGS
-3081 YYGDW
+3081 YYGYW
-3086 ASGTYTSHVLPY
+3086 ASGKYAFHIMPY
-3098 SPLNKSA
+3098 IPLRTPA
-3105 PVVSDYSSYQQYLD
+3105 PVLSNYASYKDYAD
-3119 AYLTPLPFSGWL
+3119 AYYGPGSWFQGYSNNTV
-3131 AGYTKLSIVGF
+3131 AGV
-3142 VKNGVTVIPKF
+3142 VRNGVVLFEPF
-3153 GTPTPPIASTHAED
+3153 GTPTPPVMSSKPSDYGQYIALYGT
-3167 YSAYISI
+3167 
-3174 YNGYLDRVAHT
+3174 YLDRLSFT
-3185 TTMPSP
+3185 KSP
-3191 LLQPQ
+3191 NLVFVNPRNA
-3196 GVYSFFFAP
+3196 YSFFYAP
-3205 TAPLSIPFSGV
+3205 AAPLSIANSGV
-3216 NIGVLSGNLPANIAT
+3216 NIGALPGNAPANVAT
-3231 VNNPLPIS
+3231 ADNPLPIS
-3239 FAALLGGQSSS
+3239 YAALLSGQSTS
-3250 YRIVGGADPAS
+3250 YRIVGGADLAS

-3267 QPVAA
+3267 QPGAA
-3272 FAAGSAPAG
+3272 LSSASGPAG
-3281 NVTLNQHTAYVD
+3281 NVTLNQHTAYID
-3293 SNGLTLLQPTTIRT
+3293 SNGLALLQPTTIRT
-3307 GTGSIDIAAGN
+3307 GTGSVDIAAATD
-3318 NFTLADTTAPGV
+3318 FTLADTTAPGV
-3330 VYTAGAPTQ
+3330 VYTAGAPAQ
-3339 GNPVLGLATAVA
+3339 GSPALGLASAVA
-3351 HGSVPG
+3351 NGGSG
-3357 LQDILVTPTVNPDS
+3357 LQDILVTPAVNPDS
-3371 AGDISLHVQGDINGV
+3371 AGDISIRVQGDINGI
-3386 QSVTDATGAVTG
+3386 QNVTDATGAVTG
-3398 AAGNRISQ
+3398 GVGNNIGQ
-3406 YWWQWMQIT
+3406 YWWPWMQIT
-3415 PGTTN
+3415 AAKTS
-3420 DGGTIVAPLT
+3420 DGYGIQAPLT
-3430 QSSIDF
+3430 RSSIDF
-3436 GAFDQGVMSV
+3436 GAFGQGVMSV
-3446 GGNVSISAGGNISDL
+3446 GGNVSISAGGNIADL
-3461 AVSLPTTWYLDG
+3461 AVSLPTTWYLNESG
-3473 NNKPVT
+3473 KPVT
-3479 VGGGNLTVH
+3479 VGGGNLTVR
-3488 AGGDILSGDYF
+3488 AGADILSGDYF
-3499 VAKGTG
+3499 VAKGSGT
-3505 SISASGSIGSDI
+3505 ISAGGSIGSDI
-3517 AATSWTLG
+3517 AVSSPMTSVK
-3525 RAPIAVSTVL
+3525 APIAVSTVL
-3535 ATQDGIFDVVARRG
+3535 ATQDGVLDVMARQG
-3549 VDIGAVLNP
+3549 VEIGAVLNP
-3558 SYSNSYTQSA
+3558 SYASRFDPPGGQLATTINLSN
-3568 GLPTSIVNLFSY
+3568 Y
-3580 GQYADSQGYGQTS
+3580 GQYADSKGYSPTS

-3605 LGTLGGMLTGA
+3605 LGSLGGLLTGA

-3622 SINLTAF
+3622 SVNLTAF
-3629 NGAIDVPSGGVLYPS
+3629 DGGINIDSGGVLYPS

-3652 ADRSVSLSNV
+3652 ADRSVNLSSI
-3662 SSNATGVAL
+3662 SSVLVGTNL
-3671 PNTFGLSDADPSQM
+3671 PNTFGMSDADPSQM
-3685 PSPTNPQATIPALTD
+3685 PSPTNPLAVIPALTN
-3700 TTLAAHALTALHDG
+3700 TTLAAHALNALHGD

-3723 LNGSIVNGN
+3723 LNGSIVNGTADN
-3732 VDTSDDGDG
+3732 PNNNDGL
-3741 FYRNLVTLSIDKPA
+3741 YRSLITLSIDKPA
-3755 FMQAGQDIVNLA
+3755 LLQAGQDIVNLA

-3772 LRSSDTTR
+3772 LRSSDVTR
-3780 IVAGRDIYDTPIPH
+3780 VVAGRDIYDTPIPYT
-3794 NGGGAVPVLSV
+3794 GGGAVPVLAI

-3810 FDVQA
+3810 FDIQA

-3828 YNQQANTG
+3828 YNQVANTG
-3836 GIAHV
+3836 GLAQV

-3873 DLPGFIAT
+3873 DLPGFVSAYI
-3881 YVAPGSAVAGVPSA
+3881 APGSSVAGVPSA

-3908 GLGVDTGLQVDKDN
+3908 GLGVDTGLQADKDA
-3922 ALAKVGSLTADEAWK
+3922 ALAKVGRLTADDAWK
-3937 QFQALPSYVQQIFAE
+3937 QFQALPSYIQQLFAE

-3964 DFNDASSPYHGQYAR
+3964 DFNDPASRYNGKYSR

-3987 FPASYGYTANNLGGG
+3987 FPASFGYTANNLEGG
-4002 SNGANKSVST
+4002 SNGANKPAST
-4012 GDLDIR
+4012 GNLDIR

-4048 QIVDSSGNVVAGPG
+4048 QIVDSGGKVVAGPG

-4069 EKGNVDLFTDQSVLL
+4069 EKGNVDIFTDQSVLL

-4249 GFGDNGPDG
+4249 GFGDNGQDG
-4258 GAKRHKSAQVG
+4258 GSKRRRSEQVG
-4269 YDSSNSVS
+4269 YDSSNSVA

-4289 TLLSKEEL
+4289 TLLGKDEL
-4297 AKLNRF
+4297 VKLNRF